1 MHNFS
6 CDEFDEY
13 IQKKRRSSMK
23 QKLMSSIGG
32 CLLLAFLL
40 LAFPI
45 RGQAADPIIVTDDDN
60 GVKVQY
66 ELSKRGDSADTYS
79 AVISFADE
87 DATPE
92 KLHIKSKVKD
102 ANGTSYEIRDIK
114 SVAYKDSLESVKIE
128 EGITSM
134 AEGVW
139 GKGYADSD
147 TVTISFPST
156 LEDVEDGFLN
166 WDKHSDSVIVPTW
179 LSKMKPENGVVY
191 AGKVAVYV
199 PSAAEETGA
208 AKETAIT
215 FKDGC
220 TKIAHKALFKNTDVE
235 KVNIPASVKAIGGAA
250 FSGCTELSQVNFAA
264 DAQIEDL
271 GWRAF
276 YDCTAL
282 TSIKIPDSVTR
293 IGTETF
299 SGCTNLATI
308 DISKKSK
315 LTQIEYGA
323 FGYYPYKIDLKS
335 LGEFSDINP
344 SGPLTSVMG
353 VKVEEIYLP
362 RESIKNYGGGSAAGL
377 FAGCTTLEKVTIGSS
392 GDSKAQLPYEM
403 FAGCTNLKTVNMD
416 KNVNT
421 IGTAAFAECTGL
433 KSIDLT
439 GVKEIMPYAFTK
451 AGLSEVTIPSS
462 VEKIGGIA
470 FGGCISLETMTL
482 ESRWSGEDSVYR
494 RMVNILGNFSYVKGE
509 YSYNMHTS
517 SEQVNNPI
525 RSNEE
530 FREKYPGQTAIKTL
544 IIKNDGEGTAL
555 DNSSAFAAHLVSL
568 ENVTLPEGMK
578 TIPSG
583 AFKQCFSL
591 KKVVLPSSIET
602 IGNNAFDSD
611 VNLDIDFTKL
621 TNLTS
626 IGSQAFS
633 IINANGGNSVGGS
646 YDKKYTDEITDNGG
660 IKNIILPESVK
671 TIGSGAFFGQ
681 RNVKKIVIP
690 ESVTSIQGQAFQMIP
705 ALEELEVYASLDKV
719 SGSSFNEVFWSNTR
733 NDSTITGKLKKVI
746 LGESYSATGKI
757 GSALFYGLDFDE
769 IDIQMNN
776 IQNLGSSMFMKNTRL
791 KSFTVPKTVK
801 VINQAAFYETT
812 ALKDITIPKNVQ
824 TIDVEAFRK
833 SGLEKIWILNKD
845 LVIKEPTTEDVT
857 EEESASKTKVYIYN
871 PKETVEDFIA
881 IPKNVTIYGYAGST
895 AEAYAQK
902 NGNKFVVINPEN
914 KVIFDS
920 VGGSKVEEQTI
931 ECGEFAK
938 KPADPA
944 KEGYTFKGWYTNKEC
959 TNAFDFDK
967 DSIKEE
973 TTLYAK
979 WEKNPSSKP
988 ETKPAIKK
996 NAKVTRGKYIY
1007 KVTSVTKK
1015 QNGNVQVCG
1024 FAKGKK
1030 AATIVIPSTITI
1042 NGKKF
1047 KVTSIAPKAFLKN
1060 KTVKKVVIGNNVK
1073 IVGTKAFYNAK
1084 KLYTITIGKNVTTIK
1099 SQAFGKLPKL
1109 KKVVVRSKKLKK
1121 LKKIKKKIFK
1131 PVKHKFTI
1139 K

>member
-1 MHNFS
+1 
-6 CDEFDEY
+6 
-13 IQKKRRSSMK
+13 MK

-45 RGQAADPIIVTDDDN
+45 RGQAADSITVTDDDN

-66 ELSKRGDSADTYS
+66 ELSKRGDSAGTYS
-79 AVISFADE
+79 AAISFVDE

-92 KLHIKSKVKD
+92 ELHIKSKVTD
-102 ANGTSYEIRDIK
+102 ENGTSYAIRDIK
-114 SVAYKDSLESVKIE
+114 SVAYKDSLKLVKIE

-134 AEGVW
+134 AGGAW
-139 GKGYADSD
+139 KTGYADSD

-166 WDKHSDSVIVPTW
+166 WDKHPDSVIVPKW
-179 LSKMKPENGVVY
+179 LSKMQSENGVVY

-199 PSAAEETGA
+199 PK
-208 AKETAIT
+208 AKNDASKVSEIT

-250 FSGCTELSQVNFAA
+250 FAGCTELSQVNFAA

-271 GWRAF
+271 DWRAF

-299 SGCTNLATI
+299 SGCTSLATI
-308 DISKKSK
+308 DISKESK
-315 LTQIEYGA
+315 LTKIEYGA

-335 LGEFSDINP
+335 LGNFYDINP
-344 SGPLTSVMG
+344 SGPSTSAQG
-353 VKVEEIYLP
+353 VKVKEIYLP
-362 RESIKNYGGGSAAGL
+362 KESIKNYGGGSAAGL

-392 GDSKAQLPYEM
+392 GDAKAELTKAELPYEM
-403 FAGCTNLKTVNMD
+403 FAGCTNLTTVNMD
-416 KNVNT
+416 KNVKT

-439 GVKEIMPYAFTK
+439 EVKEVMSYAFIK

-462 VEKIGGIA
+462 VEKIGAIT
-470 FGGCISLETMTL
+470 FGGCTSLETMTL
-482 ESRWSGEDSVYR
+482 ESRLSGEDLGFR
-494 RMVNILGNFSYVKGE
+494 KMVSILGNFSYVKGE

-544 IIKNDGEGTAL
+544 IIKNDGVGTAL
-555 DNSSAFAAHLVSL
+555 DNSSAFAAHIVSL
-568 ENVTLPEGMK
+568 ENVTLPEGME

-591 KKVVLPSSIET
+591 KKVVLPSSIKT

-626 IGSQAFS
+626 IGDYAFS
-633 IINANGGNSVGGS
+633 IINANGGNSAEGDS
-646 YDKKYTDEITDNGG
+646 YTKYKDEIKNGG

-671 TIGSGAFFGQ
+671 TIGSRAFFGQ

-690 ESVTSIQGQAFQMIP
+690 KSVTSIQGQAFQMIP

-733 NDSTITGKLKKVI
+733 NDSTGKLKKVI

-776 IQNLGSSMFMKNTRL
+776 IQNLGSSMFMKNKKL

-1073 IVGTKAFYNAK
+1073 VVGTKAFYNAK
-1084 KLYTITIGKNVTTIK
+1084 KLHTITIGKNVTTIK

>member
-1 MHNFS
+1 
-6 CDEFDEY
+6 
-13 IQKKRRSSMK
+13 
-23 QKLMSSIGG
+23 MS
-32 CLLLAFLL
+32 
-40 LAFPI
+40 
-45 RGQAADPIIVTDDDN
+45 
-60 GVKVQY
+60 
-66 ELSKRGDSADTYS
+66 
-79 AVISFADE
+79 
-87 DATPE
+87 
-92 KLHIKSKVKD
+92 
-102 ANGTSYEIRDIK
+102 
-114 SVAYKDSLESVKIE
+114 
-128 EGITSM
+128 
-134 AEGVW
+134 
-139 GKGYADSD
+139 
-147 TVTISFPST
+147 
-156 LEDVEDGFLN
+156 
-166 WDKHSDSVIVPTW
+166 
-179 LSKMKPENGVVY
+179 
-191 AGKVAVYV
+191 
-199 PSAAEETGA
+199 
-208 AKETAIT
+208 
-215 FKDGC
+215 
-220 TKIAHKALFKNTDVE
+220 
-235 KVNIPASVKAIGGAA
+235 
-250 FSGCTELSQVNFAA
+250 
-264 DAQIEDL
+264 
-271 GWRAF
+271 
-276 YDCTAL
+276 
-282 TSIKIPDSVTR
+282 
-293 IGTETF
+293 
-299 SGCTNLATI
+299 
-308 DISKKSK
+308 
-315 LTQIEYGA
+315 
-323 FGYYPYKIDLKS
+323 
-335 LGEFSDINP
+335 
-344 SGPLTSVMG
+344 
-353 VKVEEIYLP
+353 
-362 RESIKNYGGGSAAGL
+362 
-377 FAGCTTLEKVTIGSS
+377 
-392 GDSKAQLPYEM
+392 
-403 FAGCTNLKTVNMD
+403 
-416 KNVNT
+416 
-421 IGTAAFAECTGL
+421 
-433 KSIDLT
+433 
-439 GVKEIMPYAFTK
+439 YAFIK

-462 VEKIGGIA
+462 VEKIGAIT
-470 FGGCISLETMTL
+470 FGGCTSLETMTL
-482 ESRWSGEDSVYR
+482 ESRLSGEDLGFR
-494 RMVNILGNFSYVKGE
+494 KMVSILGNFSYVKGK

-517 SEQVNNPI
+517 DEQVNNPI

-530 FREKYPGQTAIKTL
+530 FRAKYPGQTAIKTL
-544 IIKNDGEGTAL
+544 IIKNDGVGTAL
-555 DNSSAFAAHLVSL
+555 DNSSAFAAHIVSL
-568 ENVTLPEGMK
+568 ENVTLPEGME

-591 KKVVLPSSIET
+591 KKVVLPSSIKT

-621 TNLTS
+621 TNLNS
-626 IGSQAFS
+626 IGDYAFS
-633 IINANGGNSVGGS
+633 IINANGGNSAEGDS
-646 YDKKYTDEITDNGG
+646 YTKYKDEIKDGG

-671 TIGSGAFFGQ
+671 TIGSRAFFGQ

-690 ESVTSIQGQAFQMIP
+690 KSVTSIQGQAFQMIP

-733 NDSTITGKLKKVI
+733 NDSTGKLKKVI

-776 IQNLGSSMFMKNTRL
+776 IQNLGSSMFMKNKKL

-824 TIDVEAFRK
+824 TMDVEAFRK

-857 EEESASKTKVYIYN
+857 EEESAAKTKVYIYN

-1073 IVGTKAFYNAK
+1073 VVGTKAF
-1084 KLYTITIGKNVTTIK
+1084 L
-1099 SQAFGKLPKL
+1099 
-1109 KKVVVRSKKLKK
+1109 
-1121 LKKIKKKIFK
+1121 
-1131 PVKHKFTI
+1131 
-1139 K
+1139 

>member
-1 MHNFS
+1 
-6 CDEFDEY
+6 
-13 IQKKRRSSMK
+13 MK

-45 RGQAADPIIVTDDDN
+45 RGQAADSITVTDDDN

-66 ELSKRGDSADTYS
+66 ELSQRRDSADTYS
-79 AVISFADE
+79 AAISFADE
-87 DATPE
+87 DAQPE
-92 KLHIKSKVKD
+92 ELHIKSKVTD
-102 ANGTSYEIRDIK
+102 ENGTSYAIRDIK

-166 WDKHSDSVIVPTW
+166 WDKKPDSVIVPKW
-179 LSKMKPENGVVY
+179 LSKMQSENGVVY

-199 PSAAEETGA
+199 PKAENDASKVSE
-208 AKETAIT
+208 IT

-220 TKIAHKALFKNTDVE
+220 TKIAHKALFKNTDVT

-250 FSGCTELSQVNFAA
+250 FAGCTELSQVNFAA

-271 GWRAF
+271 DWRAF

-299 SGCTNLATI
+299 SGCTSLGTI

-335 LGEFSDINP
+335 LGDFSDINP
-344 SGPLTSVMG
+344 SGTLKDGLG

-392 GDSKAQLPYEM
+392 GDAKAELPYEM

-530 FREKYPGQTAIKTL
+530 FRENYPGQTAIKTL

-776 IQNLGSSMFMKNTRL
+776 IQNLGSSMFMKNKKL

-1030 AATIVIPSTITI
+1030 AATITI

-1073 IVGTKAFYNAK
+1073 VVGTKAFYNAK

>member
-1 MHNFS
+1 
-6 CDEFDEY
+6 
-13 IQKKRRSSMK
+13 MK

-45 RGQAADPIIVTDDDN
+45 RGQAADSITVTDDDN

-66 ELSKRGDSADTYS
+66 ELSQRRDSADTYS
-79 AVISFADE
+79 AAISFADE

-92 KLHIKSKVKD
+92 ELHIKSKVTD
-102 ANGTSYEIRDIK
+102 ANGTSYAIRDIK
-114 SVAYKDSLESVKIE
+114 RVAYKDSLKLVKIE

-134 AEGVW
+134 AGGAW
-139 GKGYADSD
+139 KTGYADSD

-166 WDKHSDSVIVPTW
+166 WDKHPDSVIVPKW

-250 FSGCTELSQVNFAA
+250 FSGCTNLSQVNFAA
-264 DAQIEDL
+264 NAQIEDL

-335 LGEFSDINP
+335 LGDFSDINP
-344 SGPLTSVMG
+344 SGTLKDGLG
-353 VKVEEIYLP
+353 VKVKEIYLP
-362 RESIKNYGGGSAAGL
+362 KESIKNYKGGSAAGL

-392 GDSKAQLPYEM
+392 GDAKAELPYEM
-403 FAGCTNLKTVNMD
+403 FAGCTNLTTVNMD
-416 KNVNT
+416 KNVKT

-439 GVKEIMPYAFTK
+439 EVKEVMSYAFTK

-462 VEKIGGIA
+462 VEKIGAIA
-470 FGGCISLETMTL
+470 FGGCTSLETMTL
-482 ESRWSGEDSVYR
+482 ESRWSGEDSESR
-494 RMVNILGNFSYVKGE
+494 RMVNILGNFSYVKGK

-530 FREKYPGQTAIKTL
+530 FRKKYPGQTAIKTL

-591 KKVVLPSSIET
+591 KKVVFPSSIET

-626 IGSQAFS
+626 IGSQAFF
-633 IINANGGNSVGGS
+633 IINANGGNSAGGDD
-646 YDKKYTDEITDNGG
+646 YKRYYTDKIDNGG

-776 IQNLGSSMFMKNTRL
+776 IQNLGSSMFMKNKKL

-812 ALKDITIPKNVQ
+812 ALKDITIPKNVE
-824 TIDVEAFRK
+824 TMDVEAFRK

-857 EEESASKTKVYIYN
+857 EEESAVKTKVYIN
-871 PKETVEDFIA
+871 NTKELVEDFIA

-895 AEAYAQK
+895 AEAYAKK
-902 NGNKFVVINPEN
+902 NGNKFIAINPEN

-979 WEKNPSSKP
+979 WEKNSSTKP
-988 ETKPAIKK
+988 VTPAKPVTKPAIKK

-1007 KVTSVTKK
+1007 KVTSVTKN
-1015 QNGNVQVCG
+1015 QTGTVQISG

-1030 AATIVIPSTITI
+1030 AATIAIPSTITI

-1073 IVGTKAFYNAK
+1073 VVGTKAFYNAK

>member
-1 MHNFS
+1 
-6 CDEFDEY
+6 
-13 IQKKRRSSMK
+13 MK

-40 LAFPI
+40 LVFPI
-45 RGQAADPIIVTDDDN
+45 RGQAADSITVTDDDN

-66 ELSKRGDSADTYS
+66 ELSKRGDSAGTYS
-79 AVISFADE
+79 AAISFVDE

-92 KLHIKSKVKD
+92 ELHIKSKVTD
-102 ANGTSYEIRDIK
+102 ANGTYEIKNIE
-114 SVAYKDSLESVKIE
+114 SVAYKNSLKSVKIE

-166 WDKHSDSVIVPTW
+166 WDKHPDSVIVPTW

-199 PSAAEETGA
+199 PEAEKVSE
-208 AKETAIT
+208 IT

-220 TKIAHKALFKNTDVE
+220 TKIAHKALFKNTDVK

-250 FSGCTELSQVNFAA
+250 FAGCTNLSQVNFAA

-271 GWRAF
+271 DWRAF

-299 SGCTNLATI
+299 SGCTSLATI
-308 DISKKSK
+308 DISKESK
-315 LTQIEYGA
+315 LTKIEYGA

-335 LGEFSDINP
+335 LGNFYDINP
-344 SGPLTSVMG
+344 SGPSTSAQG
-353 VKVEEIYLP
+353 VKVKEIYLP
-362 RESIKNYGGGSAAGL
+362 KESIKNYGGGSAAGL

-392 GDSKAQLPYEM
+392 GDAKAELTKAELPYEM
-403 FAGCTNLKTVNMD
+403 FAGCTNLTTVNMD
-416 KNVNT
+416 KNVKT

-439 GVKEIMPYAFTK
+439 EVKEVMSYAFIK

-462 VEKIGGIA
+462 VEKIGAIT
-470 FGGCISLETMTL
+470 FGGCTSLETMTL
-482 ESRWSGEDSVYR
+482 ESRLSGEDLGFR
-494 RMVNILGNFSYVKGE
+494 KMVSILGNFSYVKGE
-509 YSYNMHTS
+509 YFYNMHTS

-544 IIKNDGEGTAL
+544 IIKNDGVGTAL
-555 DNSSAFAAHLVSL
+555 DNSSAFAAHIVSL
-568 ENVTLPEGMK
+568 ENVTLPEGME

-591 KKVVLPSSIET
+591 KKVVLPSSIKT

-626 IGSQAFS
+626 IGDYAFS
-633 IINANGGNSVGGS
+633 IINANGGNSAEGDS
-646 YDKKYTDEITDNGG
+646 YTKYKDEIKNGG

-671 TIGSGAFFGQ
+671 TIGSRAFFGQ

-690 ESVTSIQGQAFQMIP
+690 KSVTSIQGQAFQMIP

-733 NDSTITGKLKKVI
+733 NDSTGKLKKVI

-776 IQNLGSSMFMKNTRL
+776 IQNLGSSMFMKNKKL

-824 TIDVEAFRK
+824 TMDVEAFRK

-857 EEESASKTKVYIYN
+857 EEESAAKTKVYIYD
-871 PKETVEDFIA
+871 PKETVKDFIA
-881 IPKNVTIYGYAGST
+881 IPKDVTIYGYAGST
-895 AEAYAQK
+895 AEAYAKQ
-902 NGNKFVVINPEN
+902 NGNKFVAINPEN

-938 KPADPA
+938 KPTDPA

-996 NAKVTRGKYIY
+996 NAKVTSGKYIY

-1030 AATIVIPSTITI
+1030 AATVTIPSAIMI

-1047 KVTSIAPKAFLKN
+1047 KVTSIASKAFLKN

-1073 IVGTKAFYNAK
+1073 VVGTKAFYNAK
-1084 KLYTITIGKNVTTIK
+1084 KLHTITIGKNVTTIK

>member
-1 MHNFS
+1 
-6 CDEFDEY
+6 
-13 IQKKRRSSMK
+13 MK

-45 RGQAADPIIVTDDDN
+45 RGQAADSITVTDNDN
-60 GVKVQY
+60 GVEVQY
-66 ELSKRGDSADTYS
+66 ELSKRRDSADTYS
-79 AVISFADE
+79 AAISFADE
-87 DATPE
+87 DAQPKE
-92 KLHIKSKVKD
+92 LHIKSKVTD
-102 ANGTSYEIRDIK
+102 ENGTSYAIK
-114 SVAYKDSLESVKIE
+114 NIESVAYKNSLKSVEIE

-134 AEGVW
+134 AGGAWEN
-139 GKGYADSD
+139 GYANSD

-156 LEDVEDGFLN
+156 LEDVEDSFLN
-166 WDKHSDSVIVPTW
+166 WKDYPDSVSVPKW
-179 LSKMKPENGVVY
+179 LSKMQPENGVVY

-199 PSAAEETGA
+199 PSVAEETGA

-220 TKIAHKALFKNTDVE
+220 TKIAHKALFKNTDVT

-250 FSGCTELSQVNFAA
+250 FSGCTNLLQVNFAA
-264 DAQIEDL
+264 NAQIEDL
-271 GWRAF
+271 DWRAF

-282 TSIKIPDSVTR
+282 TSIKIPNSVTR

-299 SGCTNLATI
+299 SGCTSLATI
-308 DISKKSK
+308 DISKESK
-315 LTQIEYGA
+315 LTKIEYGA

-392 GDSKAQLPYEM
+392 GDAKAELPYEM

-568 ENVTLPEGMK
+568 ENVTLPEGME

-591 KKVVLPSSIET
+591 KKVVLPSSIKT

-626 IGSQAFS
+626 IGDYAFS
-633 IINANGGNSVGGS
+633 IINANGGNSAEGDS
-646 YDKKYTDEITDNGG
+646 YTKYKDEIKDGG

-671 TIGSGAFFGQ
+671 TIGSRAFFGQ

-690 ESVTSIQGQAFQMIP
+690 KSVTSIQGQAFQMIP

-733 NDSTITGKLKKVI
+733 NDSTGKLKKVI

-791 KSFTVPKTVK
+791 KSFTVLKTVK

-824 TIDVEAFRK
+824 TMDVEAFRK

-857 EEESASKTKVYIYN
+857 EEESAAKTKVYIYD
-871 PKETVEDFIA
+871 PKETVKDFIA
-881 IPKNVTIYGYAGST
+881 IPKDVIIYGYAGST
-895 AEAYAQK
+895 AEAYAKQ
-902 NGNKFVVINPEN
+902 NGNKFIAINPEN

-979 WEKNPSSKP
+979 WEKNSSSKP
-988 ETKPAIKK
+988 ETPAKPVTKPAIKK

-1007 KVTSVTKK
+1007 KVTSVTKN
-1015 QNGNVQVCG
+1015 QTGTVQISG

-1030 AATIVIPSTITI
+1030 AATIAIPSTITI

-1073 IVGTKAFYNAK
+1073 VVGTKAFYNAK
-1084 KLYTITIGKNVTTIK
+1084 KLHTITIGKNVTTIK

>member
-1 MHNFS
+1 
-6 CDEFDEY
+6 
-13 IQKKRRSSMK
+13 MK

-45 RGQAADPIIVTDDDN
+45 RGQAADSITVTDDDN

-66 ELSKRGDSADTYS
+66 ELSQRRDSVDTYS
-79 AVISFADE
+79 AAISFADE

-92 KLHIKSKVKD
+92 ELHIKSKVTD
-102 ANGTSYEIRDIK
+102 ENGTSYAIRDIK

-166 WDKHSDSVIVPTW
+166 WDKKPDSVIVPKW

-199 PSAAEETGA
+199 PKAENDASKVSE
-208 AKETAIT
+208 IT

-220 TKIAHKALFKNTDVE
+220 IKIAHKALFKNTDVT

-250 FSGCTELSQVNFAA
+250 FAGCTELSQVNFAA

-271 GWRAF
+271 GWRVF

-344 SGPLTSVMG
+344 SGPLKDGLG
-353 VKVEEIYLP
+353 VKVKEIYLP
-362 RESIKNYGGGSAAGL
+362 KESIKNYKGGSAAGL

-392 GDSKAQLPYEM
+392 GDAKAELPYEM
-403 FAGCTNLKTVNMD
+403 FAGCTNLTTVNMD
-416 KNVNT
+416 KNVKT

-439 GVKEIMPYAFTK
+439 EVKEVMSYAFTK

-462 VEKIGGIA
+462 VEKIGAIA

-633 IINANGGNSVGGS
+633 IINANGGNSAGGS

-776 IQNLGSSMFMKNTRL
+776 IQNLGSSMFMKNKKL

-1084 KLYTITIGKNVTTIK
+1084 KLHTITIGKNVTTIK

>member
-1 MHNFS
+1 
-6 CDEFDEY
+6 
-13 IQKKRRSSMK
+13 MK

-45 RGQAADPIIVTDDDN
+45 RGQAADSITVTDDDN

-66 ELSKRGDSADTYS
+66 ELSKRGDSAGTYS
-79 AVISFADE
+79 AAISFVDE

-92 KLHIKSKVKD
+92 ELHIKSKVTD
-102 ANGTSYEIRDIK
+102 ENGTSYAIRDIK
-114 SVAYKDSLESVKIE
+114 SVAYKDSLKLVKIE

-134 AEGVW
+134 AGGAW
-139 GKGYADSD
+139 KTGYADSD

-166 WDKHSDSVIVPTW
+166 WDKHPDSVIVPKW

-344 SGPLTSVMG
+344 SGSLTSVMG

-392 GDSKAQLPYEM
+392 GDAKAELPKAELPYEM

-1073 IVGTKAFYNAK
+1073 VVGTKAFYNAK
-1084 KLYTITIGKNVTTIK
+1084 KLHTITIGKNVTTIK

>member
-45 RGQAADPIIVTDDDN
+45 RGQAADSITVTDDDN

-66 ELSKRGDSADTYS
+66 ELSQRRDSVDTYS
-79 AVISFADE
+79 AAISFADE

-92 KLHIKSKVKD
+92 ELHIKSKVTD
-102 ANGTSYEIRDIK
+102 ENGTSYAIRDIK

-166 WDKHSDSVIVPTW
+166 WDKKPDSVIVPKW

-199 PSAAEETGA
+199 PKAENDASKVSE
-208 AKETAIT
+208 IT

-220 TKIAHKALFKNTDVE
+220 IKIAHKALFKNTDVT

-250 FSGCTELSQVNFAA
+250 FAGCTELSQVNFAA

-271 GWRAF
+271 GWRVF

-344 SGPLTSVMG
+344 SGPLKDGLG
-353 VKVEEIYLP
+353 VKVKEIYLP
-362 RESIKNYGGGSAAGL
+362 KESIKNYKGGSAAGL

-392 GDSKAQLPYEM
+392 GDAKAELPYEM
-403 FAGCTNLKTVNMD
+403 FAGCTNLTTVNMD
-416 KNVNT
+416 KNVKT

-439 GVKEIMPYAFTK
+439 EVKEVMSYAFTK

-462 VEKIGGIA
+462 VEKIGAIA

-776 IQNLGSSMFMKNTRL
+776 IQNLGSSMFMKNKKL
-791 KSFTVPKTVK
+791 KSFTVPKTAK

-996 NAKVTRGKYIY
+996 NAKVTSGKYIY
-1007 KVTSVTKK
+1007 KVTSVTKN
-1015 QNGNVQVCG
+1015 QTGTIQICG

-1073 IVGTKAFYNAK
+1073 VVGTRAFYNAK

>member
-1 MHNFS
+1 
-6 CDEFDEY
+6 
-13 IQKKRRSSMK
+13 MK

-45 RGQAADPIIVTDDDN
+45 RGQAADSITVTDDDN

-66 ELSKRGDSADTYS
+66 ELSKRGDSAGTYS
-79 AVISFADE
+79 AAISFVDE
-87 DATPE
+87 DATPKE
-92 KLHIKSKVKD
+92 LHIKSIVTD
-102 ANGTSYEIRDIK
+102 ANGNSYEIRDIK
-114 SVAYKDSLESVKIE
+114 SVAYKDSLKSVEIE
-128 EGITSM
+128 EGIISM
-134 AEGVW
+134 AGGAWEN
-139 GKGYADSD
+139 GYADSD

-156 LEDVEDGFLN
+156 LEDVEDSFLKWEN
-166 WDKHSDSVIVPTW
+166 EQQKNSVIVPKW
-179 LSKMKPENGVVY
+179 LSKMNPEKGVVY

-199 PSAAEETGA
+199 PKAENDASKVAE
-208 AKETAIT
+208 IT

-250 FSGCTELSQVNFAA
+250 FAGCTHLSQVNFAA
-264 DAQIEDL
+264 DTQIEDL
-271 GWRAF
+271 DWRAF

-299 SGCTNLATI
+299 SGCTSLATI
-308 DISKKSK
+308 DISKESK
-315 LTQIEYGA
+315 LTRIEYGA

-335 LGEFSDINP
+335 LGDFSDINP
-344 SGPLTSVMG
+344 SGTLKDGLG
-353 VKVEEIYLP
+353 VKVKEIYLP
-362 RESIKNYGGGSAAGL
+362 KESIKNYKGGSAAGL

-824 TIDVEAFRK
+824 TMDIEVFRK
-833 SGLEKIWILNKD
+833 SALEKIWILNKD

-857 EEESASKTKVYIYN
+857 DEELAAKTKVYIYD
-871 PKETVEDFIA
+871 PKETVKDFIA

-895 AEAYAQK
+895 AEVYAKQ

-979 WEKNPSSKP
+979 WEKNSS
-988 ETKPAIKK
+988 TKPVTPTEPTTATDQTKSAAGETIQK
-996 NAKVTRGKYIY
+996 NTKVTKGKYIY

>member
-1 MHNFS
+1 
-6 CDEFDEY
+6 
-13 IQKKRRSSMK
+13 MK

-66 ELSKRGDSADTYS
+66 ELSQRRDSADTYS

-166 WDKHSDSVIVPTW
+166 WDKHPDSVIVPTW

-199 PSAAEETGA
+199 PEAEKVSE
-208 AKETAIT
+208 IT

-220 TKIAHKALFKNTDVE
+220 TKIAHKALFKNTDVK

-250 FSGCTELSQVNFAA
+250 FAGCTNLSQVNFAA

-271 GWRAF
+271 DWRAF

-344 SGPLTSVMG
+344 SGHLTSVMG

-392 GDSKAQLPYEM
+392 GDSKAELPYEM

-660 IKNIILPESVK
+660 IKNIILSESVK

-996 NAKVTRGKYIY
+996 NAKVTSGKYIY
-1007 KVTSVTKK
+1007 KVISVTKN
-1015 QNGNVQVCG
+1015 QTGTVQIFG

-1030 AATIVIPSTITI
+1030 AATVTIPSAIMI

-1047 KVTSIAPKAFLKN
+1047 KVTSVASKAFLKN

-1073 IVGTKAFYNAK
+1073 VVGTKAFYNAK
-1084 KLYTITIGKNVTTIK
+1084 KLHTITIGKNVTTIK

>member
-1 MHNFS
+1 
-6 CDEFDEY
+6 
-13 IQKKRRSSMK
+13 
-23 QKLMSSIGG
+23 MSSIGG

-40 LAFPI
+40 LVFPI
-45 RGQAADPIIVTDDDN
+45 RGQAADSITVTDDDN

-66 ELSKRGDSADTYS
+66 ELSKRGDSAGTYS
-79 AVISFADE
+79 AAISFVDE

-92 KLHIKSKVKD
+92 ELHIKSKVTD
-102 ANGTSYEIRDIK
+102 ANGNSYEIRDIK
-114 SVAYKDSLESVKIE
+114 SVAYKDSLQSVKIE

-134 AEGVW
+134 AGGAWEN
-139 GKGYADSD
+139 GYANSD
-147 TVTISFPST
+147 IVTISFPST

-166 WDKHSDSVIVPTW
+166 WKDYPNSVSVPKW
-179 LSKMKPENGVVY
+179 LSKMQPENGVVY

-199 PSAAEETGA
+199 PSVAEETGA

-220 TKIAHKALFKNTDVE
+220 TKIAHKALLSNTDVE

-250 FSGCTELSQVNFAA
+250 FAGCTNLSQVNFAA
-264 DAQIEDL
+264 NAQIEDL
-271 GWRAF
+271 DWRAF

-299 SGCTNLATI
+299 SGCTSLATI
-308 DISKKSK
+308 DISKESK
-315 LTQIEYGA
+315 LTKIEYGA

-335 LGEFSDINP
+335 LGNFYDINP
-344 SGPLTSVMG
+344 SGPSTSAQG
-353 VKVEEIYLP
+353 VKVKEIYLP
-362 RESIKNYGGGSAAGL
+362 KESIKNYGGGSAAGL

-392 GDSKAQLPYEM
+392 GDSKAELTKAELPYEM
-403 FAGCTNLKTVNMD
+403 FAGCTNLTTVNMD
-416 KNVNT
+416 KNVKT

-439 GVKEIMPYAFTK
+439 EVKEVMSYAFIK

-462 VEKIGGIA
+462 VEKIGAIT
-470 FGGCISLETMTL
+470 FGGCTSLETMTL
-482 ESRWSGEDSVYR
+482 ESRLSGEDLGFR
-494 RMVNILGNFSYVKGE
+494 KMVSILGNFSYVKGK

-517 SEQVNNPI
+517 DEQVNNPI

-530 FREKYPGQTAIKTL
+530 FRAKYPGQTAIKTL
-544 IIKNDGEGTAL
+544 IIKNDGVGTAL
-555 DNSSAFAAHLVSL
+555 DNSSAFAAHIVSL
-568 ENVTLPEGMK
+568 ENVTLPEGME

-591 KKVVLPSSIET
+591 KKVVLPSSIKT

-621 TNLTS
+621 TNLNS
-626 IGSQAFS
+626 IGDYAFS
-633 IINANGGNSVGGS
+633 IINANGGNSAEGDS
-646 YDKKYTDEITDNGG
+646 YTKYKDEIKDGG

-671 TIGSGAFFGQ
+671 TIGSRAFFGQ

-690 ESVTSIQGQAFQMIP
+690 KSVTSIQGQAFQMIP

-733 NDSTITGKLKKVI
+733 NDSTGKLKKVI

-776 IQNLGSSMFMKNTRL
+776 IQNLGSSMFMKNKKL

-824 TIDVEAFRK
+824 TMDVEAFRK

-857 EEESASKTKVYIYN
+857 EEESAAKTKVYIYD
-871 PKETVEDFIA
+871 PKETVKDFIA
-881 IPKNVTIYGYAGST
+881 IPKDVTIYGYAGST
-895 AEAYAQK
+895 AEAYAKQ
-902 NGNKFVVINPEN
+902 NGNKFVAINPEN

-988 ETKPAIKK
+988 EKPAKPETKPAIKK

-1007 KVTSVTKK
+1007 KVTSVTKN
-1015 QNGNVQVCG
+1015 QTGTVQISG

-1030 AATIVIPSTITI
+1030 AATIAIPSTITI

-1073 IVGTKAFYNAK
+1073 VVGTKAFYNAK
-1084 KLYTITIGKNVTTIK
+1084 KLHTITIGKNVTTIK

>member
-1 MHNFS
+1 
-6 CDEFDEY
+6 
-13 IQKKRRSSMK
+13 MK

-40 LAFPI
+40 LVFPI
-45 RGQAADPIIVTDDDN
+45 RGQAADSITVTDDDN

-66 ELSKRGDSADTYS
+66 ELSKRGDSAGTYS
-79 AVISFADE
+79 AAISFVDE

-92 KLHIKSKVKD
+92 ELHIKSKVTD
-102 ANGTSYEIRDIK
+102 ANGTYEIKNIE
-114 SVAYKDSLESVKIE
+114 SVAYKNSLKLVKIE

-166 WDKHSDSVIVPTW
+166 WDKHPDSVIVPTW

-199 PSAAEETGA
+199 PEAEKVSE
-208 AKETAIT
+208 IT

-220 TKIAHKALFKNTDVE
+220 TKIAHKALFKNTDVK

-250 FSGCTELSQVNFAA
+250 FAGCTNLSQVNFAA

-271 GWRAF
+271 DWRAF

-299 SGCTNLATI
+299 SGCTSLATI
-308 DISKKSK
+308 DISKESK
-315 LTQIEYGA
+315 LTKIEYGA

-335 LGEFSDINP
+335 LGNFYDINP
-344 SGPLTSVMG
+344 SGPSTSAQG
-353 VKVEEIYLP
+353 VKVKEIYLP
-362 RESIKNYGGGSAAGL
+362 KESIKNYGGGSAAGL

-392 GDSKAQLPYEM
+392 GDAKAELTKAELPYEM
-403 FAGCTNLKTVNMD
+403 FAGCTNLTTVNMD
-416 KNVNT
+416 KNVKT

-439 GVKEIMPYAFTK
+439 EVKEVMSYAFIK

-462 VEKIGGIA
+462 VEKIGAIT
-470 FGGCISLETMTL
+470 FGGCTSLETMTL
-482 ESRWSGEDSVYR
+482 ESRLSGEDSVYR

-857 EEESASKTKVYIYN
+857 EEESAAKTKVYIYD
-871 PKETVEDFIA
+871 PKETVKDFIA
-881 IPKNVTIYGYAGST
+881 IPKDVTIYGYAGST
-895 AEAYAQK
+895 AEAYAKQ
-902 NGNKFVVINPEN
+902 NGNKFVAINPEN

-996 NAKVTRGKYIY
+996 NAKVTSGKYIY
-1007 KVTSVTKK
+1007 KVISVTKN
-1015 QNGNVQVCG
+1015 QTGTVQIFG

-1030 AATIVIPSTITI
+1030 AATVTIPSAIMI

-1047 KVTSIAPKAFLKN
+1047 KVTSVASKAFLKN

-1073 IVGTKAFYNAK
+1073 VVGTKAFYNAK
-1084 KLYTITIGKNVTTIK
+1084 KLHTITIGKNVTTIK

>member
-1 MHNFS
+1 
-6 CDEFDEY
+6 
-13 IQKKRRSSMK
+13 MK

-45 RGQAADPIIVTDDDN
+45 RGQAADSITVTDDDN

-66 ELSKRGDSADTYS
+66 ELSKRGDSAGTYS
-79 AVISFADE
+79 AAISFVDE

-92 KLHIKSKVKD
+92 ELYIKSKVKD

-114 SVAYKDSLESVKIE
+114 SVAYKNSLQSVKIE

-134 AEGVW
+134 DGGAWE
-139 GKGYADSD
+139 KGYANSD
-147 TVTISFPST
+147 TVKISFPST
-156 LEDVEDGFLN
+156 LEDVEDSFLN
-166 WDKHSDSVIVPTW
+166 WDKHPDSVIVPKW
-179 LSKMKPENGVVY
+179 LSKMQSENGVVY

-199 PSAAEETGA
+199 PKAENDASKVSE
-208 AKETAIT
+208 IT

-220 TKIAHKALFKNTDVE
+220 TKIAHKALFKNTDVT

-250 FSGCTELSQVNFAA
+250 FAGCTELSQVNFAA
-264 DAQIEDL
+264 NAQIEDL
-271 GWRAF
+271 DWRAF

-299 SGCTNLATI
+299 SGCTSLATI
-308 DISKKSK
+308 DISKESK
-315 LTQIEYGA
+315 LTRIEYGA

-335 LGEFSDINP
+335 LGDFSDINP
-344 SGPLTSVMG
+344 SGTLKDGLG
-353 VKVEEIYLP
+353 VKVKEIYLP
-362 RESIKNYGGGSAAGL
+362 KESIKNYKGGLAAGL

-392 GDSKAQLPYEM
+392 GDAKAELPYEM
-403 FAGCTNLKTVNMD
+403 FAGCTNLTTVNMD
-416 KNVNT
+416 KNVKT

-439 GVKEIMPYAFTK
+439 EVKEVMSYAFTK

-462 VEKIGGIA
+462 VEKIGAIA
-470 FGGCISLETMTL
+470 FGGCTSLETMTL
-482 ESRWSGEDSVYR
+482 ESRWSGEDSESR
-494 RMVNILGNFSYVKGE
+494 RMVNILGNFSYVKGK

-996 NAKVTRGKYIY
+996 NAKVTSGKYIY
-1007 KVTSVTKK
+1007 KVTSVTKN
-1015 QNGNVQVCG
+1015 QTGTIQICG

-1073 IVGTKAFYNAK
+1073 VVGTKAFYNAK

>member
-1 MHNFS
+1 
-6 CDEFDEY
+6 
-13 IQKKRRSSMK
+13 
-23 QKLMSSIGG
+23 
-32 CLLLAFLL
+32 
-40 LAFPI
+40 
-45 RGQAADPIIVTDDDN
+45 
-60 GVKVQY
+60 
-66 ELSKRGDSADTYS
+66 
-79 AVISFADE
+79 
-87 DATPE
+87 
-92 KLHIKSKVKD
+92 
-102 ANGTSYEIRDIK
+102 
-114 SVAYKDSLESVKIE
+114 
-128 EGITSM
+128 
-134 AEGVW
+134 
-139 GKGYADSD
+139 
-147 TVTISFPST
+147 
-156 LEDVEDGFLN
+156 
-166 WDKHSDSVIVPTW
+166 
-179 LSKMKPENGVVY
+179 
-191 AGKVAVYV
+191 
-199 PSAAEETGA
+199 
-208 AKETAIT
+208 
-215 FKDGC
+215 
-220 TKIAHKALFKNTDVE
+220 
-235 KVNIPASVKAIGGAA
+235 
-250 FSGCTELSQVNFAA
+250 
-264 DAQIEDL
+264 
-271 GWRAF
+271 
-276 YDCTAL
+276 
-282 TSIKIPDSVTR
+282 
-293 IGTETF
+293 
-299 SGCTNLATI
+299 
-308 DISKKSK
+308 
-315 LTQIEYGA
+315 
-323 FGYYPYKIDLKS
+323 
-335 LGEFSDINP
+335 
-344 SGPLTSVMG
+344 
-353 VKVEEIYLP
+353 
-362 RESIKNYGGGSAAGL
+362 
-377 FAGCTTLEKVTIGSS
+377 
-392 GDSKAQLPYEM
+392 M
-403 FAGCTNLKTVNMD
+403 FAGCTNLTTVNMD
-416 KNVNT
+416 KNVKT

-439 GVKEIMPYAFTK
+439 EVKEVMSYAFIK

-462 VEKIGGIA
+462 VEKIGAIT
-470 FGGCISLETMTL
+470 FGGCTSLETMTL
-482 ESRWSGEDSVYR
+482 ESRLSGEDLGFR
-494 RMVNILGNFSYVKGE
+494 KMVSILGNFSYVKGK

-517 SEQVNNPI
+517 DEQVNNPI

-530 FREKYPGQTAIKTL
+530 FRAKYPGQTAIKTL
-544 IIKNDGEGTAL
+544 IIKNDGVGTAL
-555 DNSSAFAAHLVSL
+555 DNSSAFAAHIVSL
-568 ENVTLPEGMK
+568 ENVTLPEGME

-591 KKVVLPSSIET
+591 KKVVLPSSIKT

-621 TNLTS
+621 TNLNS
-626 IGSQAFS
+626 IGDYAFS
-633 IINANGGNSVGGS
+633 IINANGGNSAEGDS
-646 YDKKYTDEITDNGG
+646 YTKYKDEIKDGG

-671 TIGSGAFFGQ
+671 TIGSRAFFGQ

-690 ESVTSIQGQAFQMIP
+690 KSVTSIQGQAFQMIP

-733 NDSTITGKLKKVI
+733 NDSTGKLKKVI

-776 IQNLGSSMFMKNTRL
+776 IQNLGSSMFMKNKKL

-824 TIDVEAFRK
+824 TMDVEAFRK

-857 EEESASKTKVYIYN
+857 EEESAAKTKVYIYN

-1073 IVGTKAFYNAK
+1073 VVGTKAFYNAK

>member
-1 MHNFS
+1 
-6 CDEFDEY
+6 
-13 IQKKRRSSMK
+13 MK

-45 RGQAADPIIVTDDDN
+45 RGQAADSITVTDDDN

-66 ELSKRGDSADTYS
+66 ELSKRGDSAGTYS
-79 AVISFADE
+79 AAISFVDE
-87 DATPE
+87 TAQPAE
-92 KLHIKSKVKD
+92 LHIKSKVTD
-102 ANGTSYEIRDIK
+102 ENGTYEIKNIE
-114 SVAYKDSLESVKIE
+114 SVAYKDSLQSVEIG

-134 AEGVW
+134 DGGAWEN
-139 GKGYADSD
+139 GYADSD
-147 TVTISFPST
+147 TVTISFPSA
-156 LEDVEDGFLN
+156 LEDVEDSFLKWEN
-166 WDKHSDSVIVPTW
+166 EQQKNSVIVPKW
-179 LSKMKPENGVVY
+179 LSKMEPENGVVY

-199 PSAAEETGA
+199 PK
-208 AKETAIT
+208 AKNDASKVSEIT

-250 FSGCTELSQVNFAA
+250 FAGCTHLSQVNFAA
-264 DAQIEDL
+264 DAQIKDL
-271 GWRAF
+271 DWRAF

-299 SGCTNLATI
+299 SGCTSLATI
-308 DISKKSK
+308 DISKESQ
-315 LTQIEYGA
+315 LTKIEYGA
-323 FGYYPYKIDLKS
+323 FGYYPCKKL
-335 LGEFSDINP
+335 DINSIWENKYVNDP
-344 SGPLTSVMG
+344 QRSQYLIPLSTNGIRDKAG
-353 VKVEEIYLP
+353 VPVKKIYIPAAVAATGLFAQSETLEEVTFGNA
-362 RESIKNYGGGSAAGL
+362 ESIK
-377 FAGCTTLEKVTIGSS
+377 KVE
-392 GDSKAQLPYEM
+392 LPFEM
-403 FAGCTNLKTVNMD
+403 FAQCTNLKTVNFD
-416 KNVNT
+416 GNVNK
-421 IGTAAFAECTGL
+421 IGVAAFTGCKSLQSVNLDGVESLDTYAFAKTGL
-433 KSIDLT
+433 K
-439 GVKEIMPYAFTK
+439 
-451 AGLSEVTIPSS
+451 EVTIPQS
-462 VEKIGGIA
+462 VSNVGASA
-470 FGGCISLETMTL
+470 FGSCAALETMTI
-482 ESRWSGEDSVYR
+482 ESSLSKQYQDVSKLFD
-494 RMVNILGNFSYVKGE
+494 ILGNIDYAQ
-509 YSYNMHTS
+509 NNNLHTTNV
-517 SEQVNNPI
+517 QQNTPV
-525 RSNEE
+525 RSNKE
-530 FREKYPGQTAIKTL
+530 FKDLYPNQTALRVLNIKMDSDG
-544 IIKNDGEGTAL
+544 KNVLEGREG
-555 DNSSAFAAHLVSL
+555 FAAHLPSL
-568 ENVTLPEGMK
+568 EEVTLPEGIK
-578 TIPSG
+578 EIPSST
-583 AFKQCFSL
+583 FLQCFSL
-591 KKVVLPSSIET
+591 KNVAIPESVQT
-602 IGNNAFDSD
+602 IGYQAFSFD
-611 VNLDIDFTKL
+611 VSLDIDFTKL

-633 IINANGGNSVGGS
+633 IINANGGNSAGGDD
-646 YDKKYTDEITDNGG
+646 YKRYYTDKIDNGG

-757 GSALFYGLDFDE
+757 GSALFCGLDFDE

-776 IQNLGSSMFMKNTRL
+776 IQNLGSSMFMKNKKL

-824 TIDVEAFRK
+824 TMDVEAFRK

-857 EEESASKTKVYIYN
+857 EEESAAKTKVYIYD
-871 PKETVEDFIA
+871 PKETVKDFIA
-881 IPKNVTIYGYAGST
+881 IPKNVIIYGYAGST
-895 AEAYAQK
+895 AEVYAKK

-979 WEKNPSSKP
+979 WEKNSSTKP
-988 ETKPAIKK
+988 VTPTEPTTATDQTKPAAGETIQK
-996 NAKVTRGKYIY
+996 NTKVTRGKYIY

-1030 AATIVIPSTITI
+1030 AATIAIPSTITI

-1073 IVGTKAFYNAK
+1073 VVGTKAFYNEK
-1084 KLYTITIGKNVTTIK
+1084 KLHTITIGKNVTTIK

>member
-1 MHNFS
+1 M
-6 CDEFDEY
+6 
-13 IQKKRRSSMK
+13 
-23 QKLMSSIGG
+23 
-32 CLLLAFLL
+32 
-40 LAFPI
+40 
-45 RGQAADPIIVTDDDN
+45 
-60 GVKVQY
+60 KVQY
-66 ELSKRGDSADTYS
+66 ELSQRRDSADTYS
-79 AVISFADE
+79 AAISFADE
-87 DATPE
+87 DAQPKE
-92 KLHIKSKVKD
+92 LHIKSTVTD
-102 ANGTSYEIRDIK
+102 ETGTSYAIK
-114 SVAYKDSLESVKIE
+114 NIESVAYKDSLESVEIA

-134 AEGVW
+134 AGGAWEG
-139 GKGYADSD
+139 GYAKSD
-147 TVTISFPST
+147 IVTISFPST

-166 WDKHSDSVIVPTW
+166 WDKHPDSVIVPKW

-250 FSGCTELSQVNFAA
+250 FSGCTNLSQVNFAA
-264 DAQIEDL
+264 NAQIEDL

-276 YDCTAL
+276 YDCTVL

-299 SGCTNLATI
+299 SGCTSLATI
-308 DISKKSK
+308 DISKESK

-323 FGYYPYKIDLKS
+323 FGYYPCKKL
-335 LGEFSDINP
+335 DINSIWENKYVNDP
-344 SGPLTSVMG
+344 QRSRYLIPLSTNGIRDKAG
-353 VKVEEIYLP
+353 VPVKKIYIP
-362 RESIKNYGGGSAAGL
+362 AAVAATGL
-377 FAGCTTLEKVTIGSS
+377 FAQSETLEEVTFGKAEGIKKVE
-392 GDSKAQLPYEM
+392 LPFEM
-403 FAGCTNLKTVNMD
+403 FAQCTNLKTVNFD
-416 KNVNT
+416 GNVNN
-421 IGTAAFAECTGL
+421 IGVAAFIGCESLQSVNLDGVESLDTYAFAKSGL
-433 KSIDLT
+433 K
-439 GVKEIMPYAFTK
+439 
-451 AGLSEVTIPSS
+451 EVTIPQS
-462 VEKIGGIA
+462 VSNVGAIA
-470 FGGCISLETMTL
+470 FGGCTALETMTI
-482 ESRWSGEDSVYR
+482 ESSLSGQSQYARQLLD
-494 RMVNILGNFSYVKGE
+494 ILGNIDYVK
-509 YSYNMHTS
+509 NDNLHTTNV
-517 SEQVNNPI
+517 QQNTPV
-525 RSNEE
+525 RSNAD
-530 FREKYPGQTAIKTL
+530 FRKLYPNQTALRVLNIKMDSNG
-544 IIKNDGEGTAL
+544 KNVLEGRK
-555 DNSSAFAAHLVSL
+555 NFAAHLPSL
-568 ENVTLPEGMK
+568 EEVTLPEGIK
-578 TIPSG
+578 EIPPTT
-583 AFKQCFSL
+583 FLQCFSL
-591 KKVVLPSSIET
+591 KDVSIPESVQT
-602 IGNNAFDSD
+602 IGYQAFSCDIS
-611 VNLDIDFTKL
+611 LDIDFTKL

-626 IGSQAFS
+626 IGDYAFS
-633 IINANGGNSVGGS
+633 IINANGGNSAEGDS
-646 YDKKYTDEITDNGG
+646 YTKYKDEIKDGG

-690 ESVTSIQGQAFQMIP
+690 KSVTSIQGQAFQMIP

-733 NDSTITGKLKKVI
+733 NDSTITGKLKKII
-746 LGESYSATGKI
+746 LGENYSATGKI

-776 IQNLGSSMFMKNTRL
+776 IQNLGSSMFMKNKKL

>member
-1 MHNFS
+1 M
-6 CDEFDEY
+6 
-13 IQKKRRSSMK
+13 
-23 QKLMSSIGG
+23 
-32 CLLLAFLL
+32 
-40 LAFPI
+40 
-45 RGQAADPIIVTDDDN
+45 
-60 GVKVQY
+60 
-66 ELSKRGDSADTYS
+66 
-79 AVISFADE
+79 
-87 DATPE
+87 
-92 KLHIKSKVKD
+92 HIKSKVKD

-199 PSAAEETGA
+199 PEAEKVSE
-208 AKETAIT
+208 IT

-220 TKIAHKALFKNTDVE
+220 TKIAHKALFKNTDVK

-250 FSGCTELSQVNFAA
+250 FAGCTNLSQVNFAA

-271 GWRAF
+271 DWRAF

-299 SGCTNLATI
+299 SGCTSLATI
-308 DISKKSK
+308 DISKESK
-315 LTQIEYGA
+315 LTKIEYGA

-335 LGEFSDINP
+335 LGNFYDINP
-344 SGPLTSVMG
+344 SGPSTSAQG
-353 VKVEEIYLP
+353 VKVKEIYLP
-362 RESIKNYGGGSAAGL
+362 KESIKNYGGGSAAGL

-392 GDSKAQLPYEM
+392 GDSKAELPYEM
-403 FAGCTNLKTVNMD
+403 FAGCTNLTTVNMD
-416 KNVNT
+416 KNVKT

-439 GVKEIMPYAFTK
+439 EVKEVMSYAFVK

-462 VEKIGGIA
+462 VEKIGAIT
-470 FGGCISLETMTL
+470 FGGCTSLETMTL
-482 ESRWSGEDSVYR
+482 ESRLSGEDLGFR
-494 RMVNILGNFSYVKGE
+494 KMVSILGNFSYVKGE

-530 FREKYPGQTAIKTL
+530 FRANYPGQTAIKTL
-544 IIKNDGEGTAL
+544 IIKNDGVGTAL

-660 IKNIILPESVK
+660 IKNIILSESVK

-776 IQNLGSSMFMKNTRL
+776 IQNLGSSMFMKNKKL

-824 TIDVEAFRK
+824 TMDVEAFRK

-1007 KVTSVTKK
+1007 KVTSVTKN
-1015 QNGNVQVCG
+1015 QTGTVQISG

-1073 IVGTKAFYNAK
+1073 VVGTKAFYNAK
-1084 KLYTITIGKNVTTIK
+1084 KLHTITIGKNVTTIK

>member
-1 MHNFS
+1 
-6 CDEFDEY
+6 
-13 IQKKRRSSMK
+13 MK

-40 LAFPI
+40 LVFPI
-45 RGQAADPIIVTDDDN
+45 RGQAADSITVTDDDN

-66 ELSKRGDSADTYS
+66 ELSKRGDSAGTYS
-79 AVISFADE
+79 AAISFVDE

-92 KLHIKSKVKD
+92 ELHIKSKVTD
-102 ANGTSYEIRDIK
+102 ANGTYEIKNIE
-114 SVAYKDSLESVKIE
+114 SVAYKNSLKLVKIE

-134 AEGVW
+134 AGGAW
-139 GKGYADSD
+139 KTGYADSD
-147 TVTISFPST
+147 TVKISFPST
-156 LEDVEDGFLN
+156 LEDVEDSFLN
-166 WDKHSDSVIVPTW
+166 WDKHPDSVIVPKW

-199 PSAAEETGA
+199 PKAENDASKVAE
-208 AKETAIT
+208 IT

-250 FSGCTELSQVNFAA
+250 FSGCTNLSQVNFAA
-264 DAQIEDL
+264 NAQIEDL
-271 GWRAF
+271 DWRAF

-299 SGCTNLATI
+299 SGCTSLGTI
-308 DISKKSK
+308 DISKESK

-323 FGYYPYKIDLKS
+323 FGYYPCKELDISSIWENNVKSHLSPYLKASITSGIRDNAGVPVKKIYIPAKVVRV
-335 LGEFSDINP
+335 NP
-344 SGPLTSVMG
+344 
-353 VKVEEIYLP
+353 E
-362 RESIKNYGGGSAAGL
+362 RSATGL
-377 FAGCTTLEKVTIGSS
+377 FAQSETLEEVTFGNAEGIKVE
-392 GDSKAQLPYEM
+392 LPFEM
-403 FAGCTNLKTVNMD
+403 FAQCTNLKTVNFD
-416 KNVNT
+416 GNVNK
-421 IGTAAFAECTGL
+421 IGVAVFTGCESLQSVDLNGVESIGVYAFAKTGL
-433 KSIDLT
+433 K
-439 GVKEIMPYAFTK
+439 
-451 AGLSEVTIPSS
+451 EVTIPQS
-462 VEKIGGIA
+462 VSNVGAIA
-470 FGGCISLETMTL
+470 FGSCTALETMTI
-482 ESRWSGEDSVYR
+482 ESSLSNQDR
-494 RMVNILGNFSYVKGE
+494 RANKLLDILGNINYVKDTNGK
-509 YSYNMHTS
+509 YGIQYNDIHTTNI
-517 SEQVNNPI
+517 QQNTPV
-525 RSNEE
+525 RSNAD
-530 FREKYPGQTAIKTL
+530 FRKLYPNQTSLRVLNIKMDSNEKNVL
-544 IIKNDGEGTAL
+544 EGRS
-555 DNSSAFAAHLVSL
+555 NFVAHLPGL
-568 ENVTLPEGMK
+568 EKVTLPEGIK
-578 TIPSG
+578 EIPSST
-583 AFKQCFSL
+583 FLQCFSL
-591 KKVVLPSSIET
+591 KDVAIPESVQT
-602 IGNNAFDSD
+602 IGTQAFSCD
-611 VNLDIDFTKL
+611 VSLDIDFTKL

-626 IGSQAFS
+626 IGSSAFS
-633 IINANGGNSVGGS
+633 IINANGGNDAEGEWNT
-646 YDKKYTDEITDNGG
+646 KYKDEIKNGG

-746 LGESYSATGKI
+746 LGENYSATGEI
-757 GSALFYGLDFDE
+757 GLWLFYGLDFDE

-812 ALKDITIPKNVQ
+812 ALKDITIPKNVK
-824 TIDVEAFRK
+824 TMDVEAFRK

-845 LVIKEPTTEDVT
+845 LVIKEPTTEAVT
-857 EEESASKTKVYIYN
+857 EEESATKTKVYTASN
-871 PKETVEDFIA
+871 ESVEDFVA
-881 IPKNVTIYGYAGST
+881 IPKNVTIYGYADST
-895 AEAYAQK
+895 AEAYAKK
-902 NGNKFVVINPEN
+902 NGNTFIAINPEN

-920 VGGSKVEEQTI
+920 LGGSKVEEQTV
-931 ECGEFAK
+931 ECGEMAK

-988 ETKPAIKK
+988 EKPAKPETKPAIKK

-1007 KVTSVTKK
+1007 KVTSVTKN
-1015 QNGNVQVCG
+1015 QTGTVQISG

-1030 AATIVIPSTITI
+1030 AATIAIPSTITI

-1060 KTVKKVVIGNNVK
+1060 KTVKKVVVGNNVK
-1073 IVGTKAFYNAK
+1073 VVGTKAFYNAK
-1084 KLYTITIGKNVTTIK
+1084 KLHTITIGKNVTTIK

>member
-1 MHNFS
+1 M
-6 CDEFDEY
+6 
-13 IQKKRRSSMK
+13 
-23 QKLMSSIGG
+23 
-32 CLLLAFLL
+32 
-40 LAFPI
+40 
-45 RGQAADPIIVTDDDN
+45 
-60 GVKVQY
+60 
-66 ELSKRGDSADTYS
+66 
-79 AVISFADE
+79 
-87 DATPE
+87 
-92 KLHIKSKVKD
+92 
-102 ANGTSYEIRDIK
+102 
-114 SVAYKDSLESVKIE
+114 
-128 EGITSM
+128 
-134 AEGVW
+134 
-139 GKGYADSD
+139 
-147 TVTISFPST
+147 
-156 LEDVEDGFLN
+156 
-166 WDKHSDSVIVPTW
+166 
-179 LSKMKPENGVVY
+179 
-191 AGKVAVYV
+191 
-199 PSAAEETGA
+199 
-208 AKETAIT
+208 
-215 FKDGC
+215 
-220 TKIAHKALFKNTDVE
+220 
-235 KVNIPASVKAIGGAA
+235 
-250 FSGCTELSQVNFAA
+250 NFAA

-271 GWRAF
+271 DWRAF

-299 SGCTNLATI
+299 SGCTSLATI
-308 DISKKSK
+308 DISKESK
-315 LTQIEYGA
+315 LTKIEYGA

-335 LGEFSDINP
+335 LGNFYDINP
-344 SGPLTSVMG
+344 SGPSTSAQG
-353 VKVEEIYLP
+353 VKVKEIYLP
-362 RESIKNYGGGSAAGL
+362 KESIKNYGGGSAAGL

-392 GDSKAQLPYEM
+392 GDSKAELTKAELPYEM
-403 FAGCTNLKTVNMD
+403 FAGCTNLTTVNMD
-416 KNVNT
+416 KNVKT

-439 GVKEIMPYAFTK
+439 EVKEVMSYAFIK

-462 VEKIGGIA
+462 VEKIGAIT
-470 FGGCISLETMTL
+470 FGGCTSLETMTL
-482 ESRWSGEDSVYR
+482 ESRLSGEDLGFR
-494 RMVNILGNFSYVKGE
+494 KMVSILGNFSYVKGK

-517 SEQVNNPI
+517 DEQVNNPI

-530 FREKYPGQTAIKTL
+530 FRAKYPGQTAIKTL
-544 IIKNDGEGTAL
+544 IIKNDGVGTAL
-555 DNSSAFAAHLVSL
+555 DNSSAFAAHIVSL
-568 ENVTLPEGMK
+568 ENVTLPEGME

-591 KKVVLPSSIET
+591 KKVVLPSSIKT

-621 TNLTS
+621 TNLNS
-626 IGSQAFS
+626 IGDYAFS
-633 IINANGGNSVGGS
+633 IINANGGNSAEGDS
-646 YDKKYTDEITDNGG
+646 YTKYKDEIKDGG

-671 TIGSGAFFGQ
+671 TIGSRAFFGQ

-690 ESVTSIQGQAFQMIP
+690 KSVTSIQGQAFQMIP

-733 NDSTITGKLKKVI
+733 NDSTGKLKKVI

-776 IQNLGSSMFMKNTRL
+776 IQNLGSSMFMKNKKL

-824 TIDVEAFRK
+824 TMDVEAFRK

-857 EEESASKTKVYIYN
+857 EEESAAKTKVYIYN

-988 ETKPAIKK
+988 ETKPAIKLSLIHISEP
-996 NAKVTRGKYIY
+996 TR
-1007 KVTSVTKK
+1007 
-1015 QNGNVQVCG
+1015 
-1024 FAKGKK
+1024 
-1030 AATIVIPSTITI
+1030 
-1042 NGKKF
+1042 
-1047 KVTSIAPKAFLKN
+1047 
-1060 KTVKKVVIGNNVK
+1060 
-1073 IVGTKAFYNAK
+1073 
-1084 KLYTITIGKNVTTIK
+1084 
-1099 SQAFGKLPKL
+1099 
-1109 KKVVVRSKKLKK
+1109 
-1121 LKKIKKKIFK
+1121 
-1131 PVKHKFTI
+1131 H
-1139 K
+1139 

>member
-1 MHNFS
+1 
-6 CDEFDEY
+6 
-13 IQKKRRSSMK
+13 MK

-66 ELSKRGDSADTYS
+66 ELSQRRDSADTYS

-166 WDKHSDSVIVPTW
+166 WDKHPDSVIVPTW

-199 PSAAEETGA
+199 PEAEKVSE
-208 AKETAIT
+208 IT

-220 TKIAHKALFKNTDVE
+220 TKIAHKALFKNTDVK

-250 FSGCTELSQVNFAA
+250 FAGCTELSQVNFAA

-299 SGCTNLATI
+299 SGCTSLATI
-308 DISKKSK
+308 DISKESK
-315 LTQIEYGA
+315 LTRIEYGA

-335 LGEFSDINP
+335 LGDFSDINP
-344 SGPLTSVMG
+344 SGTLKDGLG
-353 VKVEEIYLP
+353 VKVKEIYLP
-362 RESIKNYGGGSAAGL
+362 KESIKNYKGGSAAGL

-392 GDSKAQLPYEM
+392 GDAKAELPYEM
-403 FAGCTNLKTVNMD
+403 FAGCTNLTTVNMD
-416 KNVNT
+416 KNVKT

-439 GVKEIMPYAFTK
+439 EVKEVMSYAFTK

-462 VEKIGGIA
+462 VEKIGAIA
-470 FGGCISLETMTL
+470 FGGCTSLETMTL
-482 ESRWSGEDSVYR
+482 ESRWSGEDSESR
-494 RMVNILGNFSYVKGE
+494 RMVNILGNFSYVKGK

-530 FREKYPGQTAIKTL
+530 FRKKYPGQTAIKTL

-555 DNSSAFAAHLVSL
+555 DNSSAFAAHIVSL
-568 ENVTLPEGMK
+568 ENVTLPEGMT
-578 TIPSG
+578 TIPIG

-602 IGNNAFDSD
+602 IGDNAFDSD

-626 IGSQAFS
+626 IGSRAFS
-633 IINANGGNSVGGS
+633 IINANGGNDAEGG
-646 YDKKYTDEITDNGG
+646 YDTKYKDEIKDGG

-671 TIGSGAFFGQ
+671 TIGRSAFFGQ

-690 ESVTSIQGQAFQMIP
+690 KSVTSIQGQAFQMIP
-705 ALEELEVYASLDKV
+705 ALEELEIYASLDMV
-719 SGSSFNEVFWSNTR
+719 SGSGFNEVFWSNTR

-746 LGESYSATGKI
+746 LGEDYSAIGKI

-776 IQNLGSSMFMKNTRL
+776 IQNLGSSMFMKNKKL

-812 ALKDITIPKNVQ
+812 ALKDITIPKNVE
-824 TIDVEAFRK
+824 TMDVEAFRK

-857 EEESASKTKVYIYN
+857 EEESAVKTKVYIN
-871 PKETVEDFIA
+871 NTKELVEDFIA

-895 AEAYAQK
+895 AEAYAKK
-902 NGNKFVVINPEN
+902 NGNKFIAINPEN

-920 VGGSKVEEQTI
+920 VGGSKVEEQTV
-931 ECGEFAK
+931 ECGELAK
-938 KPADPA
+938 KPEDPV
-944 KEGYTFKGWYTNKEC
+944 KEGYTFKGWHTNKEC

-996 NAKVTRGKYIY
+996 NAKVTSGKYIY

-1030 AATIVIPSTITI
+1030 AATIAIPSTITI

-1073 IVGTKAFYNAK
+1073 VVGTKAFYNAK
-1084 KLYTITIGKNVTTIK
+1084 KLHTITIGKNVTTIK

>member
-1 MHNFS
+1 
-6 CDEFDEY
+6 
-13 IQKKRRSSMK
+13 MK

-40 LAFPI
+40 LVFPI
-45 RGQAADPIIVTDDDN
+45 RGQAADSITVTDDDN

-66 ELSKRGDSADTYS
+66 ELSKRGDSAGTYS
-79 AVISFADE
+79 AAISFVDE

-92 KLHIKSKVKD
+92 ELHIKSKVTD
-102 ANGTSYEIRDIK
+102 ANGTYEIKNIE
-114 SVAYKDSLESVKIE
+114 SVAYKNSLKLVKIE

-134 AEGVW
+134 AGGAW
-139 GKGYADSD
+139 KTGYADSD
-147 TVTISFPST
+147 TVKISFPST
-156 LEDVEDGFLN
+156 LEDVEDSFLN
-166 WDKHSDSVIVPTW
+166 WDKHPDSVIVPKW
-179 LSKMKPENGVVY
+179 LSKMQSENGVVY

-199 PSAAEETGA
+199 PKAENDASKVSE
-208 AKETAIT
+208 IT

-250 FSGCTELSQVNFAA
+250 FAGCTHLSQVNFAA
-264 DAQIEDL
+264 DTQIEDL
-271 GWRAF
+271 DWRAF

-299 SGCTNLATI
+299 SGCTSLGTI
-308 DISKKSK
+308 DISKESK

-323 FGYYPYKIDLKS
+323 FGYYPCKGL
-335 LGEFSDINP
+335 DINSIWENKYVDNSYQSKYLWP
-344 SGPLTSVMG
+344 NSTSGIREHAG
-353 VKVEEIYLP
+353 VPVKKIYIP
-362 RESIKNYGGGSAAGL
+362 AAVVRVNPERSATGL
-377 FAGCTTLEKVTIGSS
+377 FAQSTTLEEVTFGNSEGIKVE
-392 GDSKAQLPYEM
+392 LPFEM
-403 FAGCTNLKTVNMD
+403 FAQCTNLKTVNFD
-416 KNVNT
+416 GNVNK
-421 IGTAAFAECTGL
+421 IGVAVFTGCESLQSVDLNGVESIGVYAFAKTGL
-433 KSIDLT
+433 K
-439 GVKEIMPYAFTK
+439 
-451 AGLSEVTIPSS
+451 EVTIPQS
-462 VEKIGGIA
+462 VSNVGAIA
-470 FGGCISLETMTL
+470 FGSCTALETMTI
-482 ESRWSGEDSVYR
+482 ESSLSNQDR
-494 RMVNILGNFSYVKGE
+494 RANKLLDILGNINYVKDTNGK
-509 YSYNMHTS
+509 YGIQYNDIHTTNI
-517 SEQVNNPI
+517 QQNTPV
-525 RSNEE
+525 RSNAD
-530 FREKYPGQTAIKTL
+530 FRKLYPNQTSLRVLNIKMDSNEKNVL
-544 IIKNDGEGTAL
+544 EGRS
-555 DNSSAFAAHLVSL
+555 NFVAHLPGL
-568 ENVTLPEGMK
+568 EKVTLPEGIK
-578 TIPSG
+578 EIPSST
-583 AFKQCFSL
+583 FLQCFSL
-591 KKVVLPSSIET
+591 KDVAIPESVQT
-602 IGNNAFDSD
+602 IGTQAFSCD
-611 VNLDIDFTKL
+611 VSLDIDFTKL

-626 IGSQAFS
+626 IGSSAFS
-633 IINANGGNSVGGS
+633 IINANGGNDAEGEWNT
-646 YDKKYTDEITDNGG
+646 KYKDEIKNGG

-776 IQNLGSSMFMKNTRL
+776 IQNLGSSMFMKNKKL

-857 EEESASKTKVYIYN
+857 EEESAAKTKVYIYN

-979 WEKNPSSKP
+979 WEKNSSSKP

-1073 IVGTKAFYNAK
+1073 VVGTKAFYNAK

>member
-1 MHNFS
+1 M
-6 CDEFDEY
+6 
-13 IQKKRRSSMK
+13 
-23 QKLMSSIGG
+23 
-32 CLLLAFLL
+32 
-40 LAFPI
+40 
-45 RGQAADPIIVTDDDN
+45 
-60 GVKVQY
+60 
-66 ELSKRGDSADTYS
+66 
-79 AVISFADE
+79 
-87 DATPE
+87 
-92 KLHIKSKVKD
+92 
-102 ANGTSYEIRDIK
+102 
-114 SVAYKDSLESVKIE
+114 
-128 EGITSM
+128 
-134 AEGVW
+134 
-139 GKGYADSD
+139 
-147 TVTISFPST
+147 
-156 LEDVEDGFLN
+156 
-166 WDKHSDSVIVPTW
+166 
-179 LSKMKPENGVVY
+179 
-191 AGKVAVYV
+191 
-199 PSAAEETGA
+199 
-208 AKETAIT
+208 
-215 FKDGC
+215 
-220 TKIAHKALFKNTDVE
+220 
-235 KVNIPASVKAIGGAA
+235 
-250 FSGCTELSQVNFAA
+250 NFAA

-271 GWRAF
+271 DWRAF

-299 SGCTNLATI
+299 SGCTSLATI
-308 DISKKSK
+308 DISKESK
-315 LTQIEYGA
+315 LTKIEYGA

-335 LGEFSDINP
+335 LGNFYDINP
-344 SGPLTSVMG
+344 SGPSTSAQG
-353 VKVEEIYLP
+353 VKVKEIYLP
-362 RESIKNYGGGSAAGL
+362 KESIKNYGGGSAAGL

-392 GDSKAQLPYEM
+392 GDSKAELPYEM
-403 FAGCTNLKTVNMD
+403 FAGCTNLTTVNMD
-416 KNVNT
+416 KNVKT

-439 GVKEIMPYAFTK
+439 EVKEVMSYAFIK

-462 VEKIGGIA
+462 VEKIGAIT
-470 FGGCISLETMTL
+470 FGGCTSLETMTL
-482 ESRWSGEDSVYR
+482 ESRLSGEDLGFR
-494 RMVNILGNFSYVKGE
+494 KMVSILGNFSYVKGK

-517 SEQVNNPI
+517 DEQVNNPI

-530 FREKYPGQTAIKTL
+530 FRAKYPGQTAIKTL
-544 IIKNDGEGTAL
+544 IIKNDGVGTAL
-555 DNSSAFAAHLVSL
+555 DNSSAFAAHIVSL
-568 ENVTLPEGMK
+568 ENVTLPEGME

-591 KKVVLPSSIET
+591 KKVVLPSSIKT

-621 TNLTS
+621 TNLNS
-626 IGSQAFS
+626 IGDYAFS
-633 IINANGGNSVGGS
+633 IINANGGNSAEGDS
-646 YDKKYTDEITDNGG
+646 YTKYKDEIKDGG

-671 TIGSGAFFGQ
+671 TIGSRAFFGQ

-690 ESVTSIQGQAFQMIP
+690 KSVTSIQGQAFQMIP

-733 NDSTITGKLKKVI
+733 NDSTGKLKKVI

-776 IQNLGSSMFMKNTRL
+776 IQNLGSSMFMKNKKL

-824 TIDVEAFRK
+824 TMDVEAFRK

-857 EEESASKTKVYIYN
+857 EEESAAKTKVYIYN

-1073 IVGTKAFYNAK
+1073 VVGTKAFYNAK

>member
-1 MHNFS
+1 
-6 CDEFDEY
+6 
-13 IQKKRRSSMK
+13 MK

-45 RGQAADPIIVTDDDN
+45 RGQAADSITVTDDDN

-66 ELSKRGDSADTYS
+66 ELSKRGDSAGTYS
-79 AVISFADE
+79 AAISFVDE
-87 DATPE
+87 DAQPE
-92 KLHIKSKVKD
+92 ELHIKSKVTD
-102 ANGTSYEIRDIK
+102 ANGTSYAIK
-114 SVAYKDSLESVKIE
+114 NIESVAYKDSLRSVEIE
-128 EGITSM
+128 KGITSM
-134 AEGVW
+134 AGGAWEN
-139 GKGYADSD
+139 GYANSD
-147 TVTISFPST
+147 IVTISFPST

-166 WDKHSDSVIVPTW
+166 WKDYPDSVSVPKW
-179 LSKMKPENGVVY
+179 LSKMQPENGVVY

-199 PSAAEETGA
+199 PSVAEETGA

-220 TKIAHKALFKNTDVE
+220 TKIAHKALLGNTDVE

-250 FSGCTELSQVNFAA
+250 FAGCTNLSQVNFAA
-264 DAQIEDL
+264 NAQIEDL
-271 GWRAF
+271 DWRAF

-299 SGCTNLATI
+299 SGCTSLATI
-308 DISKKSK
+308 DISKESK

-323 FGYYPYKIDLKS
+323 FGYYPCKGL
-335 LGEFSDINP
+335 DINSIWENKYVDNSYQSKYLWP
-344 SGPLTSVMG
+344 SSTSGIREHAG
-353 VKVEEIYLP
+353 VPVKKIYIP
-362 RESIKNYGGGSAAGL
+362 AAVVRVNPERSATGL
-377 FAGCTTLEKVTIGSS
+377 FAQSTTLEEVTFGNSEGIKVE
-392 GDSKAQLPYEM
+392 LPFEM
-403 FAGCTNLKTVNMD
+403 FAQCTNLKTVNFD
-416 KNVNT
+416 GNVNK
-421 IGTAAFAECTGL
+421 IGVAAFTGCKSLQSVNLDGVESLDTYAFAKTGL
-433 KSIDLT
+433 K
-439 GVKEIMPYAFTK
+439 
-451 AGLSEVTIPSS
+451 EVTIPQS
-462 VEKIGGIA
+462 VSNVGASA
-470 FGGCISLETMTL
+470 FGSCTALETMTI
-482 ESRWSGEDSVYR
+482 ESSLSNQDR
-494 RMVNILGNFSYVKGE
+494 RANKLLDILGNINYVKDTNGK
-509 YSYNMHTS
+509 YGIQYNDIHTTNI
-517 SEQVNNPI
+517 QQNTPV
-525 RSNEE
+525 RSNAD
-530 FREKYPGQTAIKTL
+530 FRKLYPNQTSLRVLNIKMDSNEKNVL
-544 IIKNDGEGTAL
+544 EGRS
-555 DNSSAFAAHLVSL
+555 NFVAHLPGL
-568 ENVTLPEGMK
+568 EKVTLPEGIK
-578 TIPSG
+578 EIPSST
-583 AFKQCFSL
+583 FLQCFSL
-591 KKVVLPSSIET
+591 KDVAIPESVQT
-602 IGNNAFDSD
+602 IGYQAFSCDIS
-611 VNLDIDFTKL
+611 LDIDFTKL

-626 IGSQAFS
+626 IEWGAFS
-633 IINANGGNSVGGS
+633 VINANGGNSVDGD
-646 YDKKYTDEITDNGG
+646 YYTRYTDEITDNGG
-660 IKNIILPESVK
+660 IKNIILPKSVK
-671 TIGSGAFFGQ
+671 TIGSSAFFGQ

-690 ESVTSIQGQAFQMIP
+690 KSVTSIQGQAFQMIP
-705 ALEELEVYASLDKV
+705 ALEELEVYASLDMV
-719 SGSSFNEVFWSNTR
+719 SDSSFNEVFWSNTR

-776 IQNLGSSMFMKNTRL
+776 IQNLGKSMFMKNKKL

-812 ALKDITIPKNVQ
+812 ELKEITIPKNVQ
-824 TIDVEAFRK
+824 TMDVEAFRK

-857 EEESASKTKVYIYN
+857 EEESAAKTKVYIYD
-871 PKETVEDFIA
+871 PKETVKDFIA
-881 IPKNVTIYGYAGST
+881 IPKDVTIYGYAGST
-895 AEAYAQK
+895 AEAYAKQ
-902 NGNKFVVINPEN
+902 NGNKFVAINPEN

-1007 KVTSVTKK
+1007 KVTSVTKN
-1015 QNGNVQVCG
+1015 QTGTVQVCG

-1030 AATIVIPSTITI
+1030 AATIAIPSTITI

-1073 IVGTKAFYNAK
+1073 VVGTKAFYNAK
-1084 KLYTITIGKNVTTIK
+1084 KLHTITIGKNVTTIK

>member
-1 MHNFS
+1 
-6 CDEFDEY
+6 
-13 IQKKRRSSMK
+13 MK

-45 RGQAADPIIVTDDDN
+45 RGQAADSITVTDDDN

-66 ELSKRGDSADTYS
+66 ELSKRGDSAGTYS
-79 AVISFADE
+79 AAISFVDE

-92 KLHIKSKVKD
+92 ELHIKSKVKD

-114 SVAYKDSLESVKIE
+114 SVAYKNSLQSVKIE

-134 AEGVW
+134 AGGAW
-139 GKGYADSD
+139 KTGYADSD
-147 TVTISFPST
+147 TVKISFPST
-156 LEDVEDGFLN
+156 LEDVEDSFLN
-166 WDKHSDSVIVPTW
+166 WDKHPDSVIVPKW

-199 PSAAEETGA
+199 PKAENDASKVSE
-208 AKETAIT
+208 IT

-220 TKIAHKALFKNTDVE
+220 TKIAHKALFKNTDVT

-250 FSGCTELSQVNFAA
+250 FSGCTKLSQVNFAA
-264 DAQIEDL
+264 DTQIEDL
-271 GWRAF
+271 DWRAF

-299 SGCTNLATI
+299 SGCTSLGTI
-308 DISKKSK
+308 DISKESK

-323 FGYYPYKIDLKS
+323 FGYYPCKELDISSIWENNVKSHLSPYLKASITSGIRDNAGVPVKKIYIPAKVVRV
-335 LGEFSDINP
+335 NP
-344 SGPLTSVMG
+344 
-353 VKVEEIYLP
+353 E
-362 RESIKNYGGGSAAGL
+362 RSATGL
-377 FAGCTTLEKVTIGSS
+377 FAQSETLEEVTFGNAEGIKVE
-392 GDSKAQLPYEM
+392 LPFEM
-403 FAGCTNLKTVNMD
+403 FAQCTNLKTVNFD
-416 KNVNT
+416 GNVNK
-421 IGTAAFAECTGL
+421 IGVAVFTGCESLQSVDLNGVESIGVYAFAKTGL
-433 KSIDLT
+433 K
-439 GVKEIMPYAFTK
+439 
-451 AGLSEVTIPSS
+451 EVTIPQS
-462 VEKIGGIA
+462 VSNVGAIA
-470 FGGCISLETMTL
+470 FGSCTALETMTI
-482 ESRWSGEDSVYR
+482 ESSLSNQDR
-494 RMVNILGNFSYVKGE
+494 RANKLLDILGNINYVKDTNGK
-509 YSYNMHTS
+509 YGIQYNDIHTTNI
-517 SEQVNNPI
+517 QQNTPV
-525 RSNEE
+525 RSNAD
-530 FREKYPGQTAIKTL
+530 FRKLYPNQTSLRVLNIKMDSNEKNVL
-544 IIKNDGEGTAL
+544 EGRS
-555 DNSSAFAAHLVSL
+555 NFVAHLPGL
-568 ENVTLPEGMK
+568 EKVTLPEGIK
-578 TIPSG
+578 EIPSST
-583 AFKQCFSL
+583 FLQCFSL
-591 KKVVLPSSIET
+591 KDVAIPESVQT
-602 IGNNAFDSD
+602 IGTQAFSCD
-611 VNLDIDFTKL
+611 VSLDIDFTKL

-626 IGSQAFS
+626 IGSSAFS
-633 IINANGGNSVGGS
+633 IINANGGNDAEGEWNT
-646 YDKKYTDEITDNGG
+646 KYKDEIKNGG

-757 GSALFYGLDFDE
+757 GSALFCGLDFDE

-776 IQNLGSSMFMKNTRL
+776 IQNLGSSMFMKNKKL

-812 ALKDITIPKNVQ
+812 ALKDITIPKNVK
-824 TIDVEAFRK
+824 TMDVEAFRK

-845 LVIKEPTTEDVT
+845 LVIKEPTTEAVT
-857 EEESASKTKVYIYN
+857 EEESATKTKVYTASN
-871 PKETVEDFIA
+871 ESVEDFVA
-881 IPKNVTIYGYAGST
+881 IPKNVTIYGYADST
-895 AEAYAQK
+895 AEAYAKK
-902 NGNKFVVINPEN
+902 NGNTFIAINPEN

-920 VGGSKVEEQTI
+920 LGGSKVEEQTV
-931 ECGEFAK
+931 ECGEMAK

-988 ETKPAIKK
+988 EKPAKPETKPAIKK

-1007 KVTSVTKK
+1007 KVTSVTKN
-1015 QNGNVQVCG
+1015 QTGTVQISG

-1030 AATIVIPSTITI
+1030 AATIAIPSTITI

-1073 IVGTKAFYNAK
+1073 VVGTKAFYNAK

-1099 SQAFGKLPKL
+1099 SQAFGKLPKI

>member
-1 MHNFS
+1 
-6 CDEFDEY
+6 
-13 IQKKRRSSMK
+13 MK

-45 RGQAADPIIVTDDDN
+45 RGQAADSITVTDDDN

-66 ELSKRGDSADTYS
+66 ELSKRGDSAGTYS
-79 AVISFADE
+79 AAISFVDE

-92 KLHIKSKVKD
+92 ELYIKSKVKD

-114 SVAYKDSLESVKIE
+114 SVAYKNSLQSVKIE

-134 AEGVW
+134 DGGAWE
-139 GKGYADSD
+139 KGYANSD
-147 TVTISFPST
+147 TVKLSFPST
-156 LEDVEDGFLN
+156 LEDVEDSFLN
-166 WDKHSDSVIVPTW
+166 WDKHPDSVIVPKW
-179 LSKMKPENGVVY
+179 LSKMQSENGVVY

-199 PSAAEETGA
+199 PKAENDASKVSE
-208 AKETAIT
+208 IT

-220 TKIAHKALFKNTDVE
+220 TKIAHKALFKNTDVT

-250 FSGCTELSQVNFAA
+250 FAGCTELSQVNFAA
-264 DAQIEDL
+264 NAQIEDL
-271 GWRAF
+271 DWRAF

-299 SGCTNLATI
+299 SGCTSLATI
-308 DISKKSK
+308 DISKESK
-315 LTQIEYGA
+315 LTRIEYGA

-335 LGEFSDINP
+335 LGDFSDINP
-344 SGPLTSVMG
+344 SGTLKDGLG
-353 VKVEEIYLP
+353 VKVKEIYLP
-362 RESIKNYGGGSAAGL
+362 KESIKNYKGGSAAGL

-392 GDSKAQLPYEM
+392 GDAKAELPYEM
-403 FAGCTNLKTVNMD
+403 FAGCTNLTTVNMD
-416 KNVNT
+416 KNVKT

-439 GVKEIMPYAFTK
+439 EVKEVMSYAFTK

-462 VEKIGGIA
+462 VEKIGAIA
-470 FGGCISLETMTL
+470 FGGCTSLETMTL
-482 ESRWSGEDSVYR
+482 ESRWSGEDSESR

-555 DNSSAFAAHLVSL
+555 DNSSAFAAHLVSH
-568 ENVTLPEGMK
+568 VF
-578 TIPSG
+578 G

-626 IGSQAFS
+626 IGSQAFF
-633 IINANGGNSVGGS
+633 IINANGGNSAGGDD
-646 YDKKYTDEITDNGG
+646 YKRYYTDKIDNGG

-996 NAKVTRGKYIY
+996 NAKVTSGKYIY
-1007 KVTSVTKK
+1007 KVTSVTKN
-1015 QNGNVQVCG
+1015 QTGTIQICG

-1073 IVGTKAFYNAK
+1073 VVGTKAFYNAK

>member
-45 RGQAADPIIVTDDDN
+45 RGQAADSITVTDDDN

-66 ELSKRGDSADTYS
+66 ELSKRGDSAGTYS
-79 AVISFADE
+79 AAISFVDE

-92 KLHIKSKVKD
+92 ELHIKSKVTD
-102 ANGTSYEIRDIK
+102 ENGTSYAIRDIK
-114 SVAYKDSLESVKIE
+114 SVAYKDSLKLVKIE

-134 AEGVW
+134 AGGAW
-139 GKGYADSD
+139 KTGYADSD

-166 WDKHSDSVIVPTW
+166 WDKHPDSVIVPKW

-494 RMVNILGNFSYVKGE
+494 RMVNILGNFSYVKGK

>member
-1 MHNFS
+1 
-6 CDEFDEY
+6 
-13 IQKKRRSSMK
+13 MK

-40 LAFPI
+40 LVFPI
-45 RGQAADPIIVTDDDN
+45 RGQAADSITVTDDDN

-66 ELSKRGDSADTYS
+66 ELSKRGDSAGTYS
-79 AVISFADE
+79 AAISFVDE

-92 KLHIKSKVKD
+92 ELHIKSKVTD
-102 ANGTSYEIRDIK
+102 ANGTYEIKNIE
-114 SVAYKDSLESVKIE
+114 SVAYKNSLKLVKIE

-166 WDKHSDSVIVPTW
+166 WDKHPDSVIVPTW

-199 PSAAEETGA
+199 PEAEKVSE
-208 AKETAIT
+208 IT

-220 TKIAHKALFKNTDVE
+220 TKIAHKALFKNTDVK

-250 FSGCTELSQVNFAA
+250 FAGCTNLSQVNFAA

-271 GWRAF
+271 DWRAF

-299 SGCTNLATI
+299 SGCTSLATI
-308 DISKKSK
+308 DISKESK
-315 LTQIEYGA
+315 LTKIEYGA

-335 LGEFSDINP
+335 LGNFYDINP
-344 SGPLTSVMG
+344 SGPSTSAQG
-353 VKVEEIYLP
+353 VKVKEIYLP
-362 RESIKNYGGGSAAGL
+362 KESIKNYGGGSAAGL

-392 GDSKAQLPYEM
+392 GDAKAELTKAELPYEM
-403 FAGCTNLKTVNMD
+403 FAGCTNLTTVNMD
-416 KNVNT
+416 KNVKT

-439 GVKEIMPYAFTK
+439 EVKEVMSYAFIK

-462 VEKIGGIA
+462 VEKIGAIT
-470 FGGCISLETMTL
+470 FGGCTSLETMTL
-482 ESRWSGEDSVYR
+482 ESRLSGEDLGFR
-494 RMVNILGNFSYVKGE
+494 KMVSILGNFSYVKGE

-544 IIKNDGEGTAL
+544 IIKNDGVGTAL
-555 DNSSAFAAHLVSL
+555 DNSSAFAAHIVSL
-568 ENVTLPEGMK
+568 ENVTLPEGME

-591 KKVVLPSSIET
+591 KKVVLPSSIKT

-626 IGSQAFS
+626 IGDYAFS
-633 IINANGGNSVGGS
+633 IINANGGNSAEGDS
-646 YDKKYTDEITDNGG
+646 YTKYKDEIKNGG

-671 TIGSGAFFGQ
+671 TIGSRAFFGQ

-690 ESVTSIQGQAFQMIP
+690 KSVTSIQGQAFQMIP

-733 NDSTITGKLKKVI
+733 NDSTGKLKKVI

-776 IQNLGSSMFMKNTRL
+776 IQNLGSSMFMKNKKL

-824 TIDVEAFRK
+824 TMDVEAFRK

-857 EEESASKTKVYIYN
+857 EEESAAKTKVYIYD
-871 PKETVEDFIA
+871 PKETVKDFIA
-881 IPKNVTIYGYAGST
+881 IPKDVTIYGYAGST
-895 AEAYAQK
+895 AEAYAKQ
-902 NGNKFVVINPEN
+902 NGNKFVAINPEN

-938 KPADPA
+938 KPTDPA

-996 NAKVTRGKYIY
+996 NAKVTSGKYIY

-1030 AATIVIPSTITI
+1030 AATVTIPSAIMI

-1047 KVTSIAPKAFLKN
+1047 KVTSIASKAFLKN

-1073 IVGTKAFYNAK
+1073 VVGTKAFYNAK
-1084 KLYTITIGKNVTTIK
+1084 KLHTITIGKNVTTIK

>member
-1 MHNFS
+1 
-6 CDEFDEY
+6 
-13 IQKKRRSSMK
+13 MK

-45 RGQAADPIIVTDDDN
+45 RGQAADSITVTDDDN

-79 AVISFADE
+79 AAISFADE
-87 DATPE
+87 DAQPKE
-92 KLHIKSKVKD
+92 LHIKSKVTD
-102 ANGTSYEIRDIK
+102 ENGTSYAIK
-114 SVAYKDSLESVKIE
+114 NIESVAYKNSLKSVEIE

-134 AEGVW
+134 AGGAWEG
-139 GKGYADSD
+139 GYAKSD
-147 TVTISFPST
+147 IVTISFPST

-166 WDKHSDSVIVPTW
+166 WKDYPDSVSVPKW
-179 LSKMKPENGVVY
+179 LSKMQPENGVVY

-199 PSAAEETGA
+199 PSVAEETGA

-220 TKIAHKALFKNTDVE
+220 TKIAHKALLGNTDVE

-250 FSGCTELSQVNFAA
+250 FAGCTNLSQVNFAA
-264 DAQIEDL
+264 NAQIEDL
-271 GWRAF
+271 DWRAF

-282 TSIKIPDSVTR
+282 TSIRIPDSVTR
-293 IGTETF
+293 IGNDTF
-299 SGCTNLATI
+299 SGCTSMATI
-308 DISKKSK
+308 DISKESK

-323 FGYYPYKIDLKS
+323 FGYYPCKGL
-335 LGEFSDINP
+335 DINSIWENKYVDNSYQSKYLWP
-344 SGPLTSVMG
+344 RSTSGIREHAG
-353 VKVEEIYLP
+353 VPVKKIYIP
-362 RESIKNYGGGSAAGL
+362 AAVVRVNPERSATGL
-377 FAGCTTLEKVTIGSS
+377 FAQSTTLEEVTFGNSEGIKVE
-392 GDSKAQLPYEM
+392 LPFEM
-403 FAGCTNLKTVNMD
+403 FAQCTNLKTVNFD
-416 KNVNT
+416 GNVNN
-421 IGTAAFAECTGL
+421 IGVAAFIGCESLQSVNLDGVESLDTYAFAKSGL
-433 KSIDLT
+433 K
-439 GVKEIMPYAFTK
+439 
-451 AGLSEVTIPSS
+451 EVTIPQS
-462 VEKIGGIA
+462 VSNVGAIA
-470 FGGCISLETMTL
+470 FGGCTALETMTI
-482 ESRWSGEDSVYR
+482 ESSLSGQSQYARQLLD
-494 RMVNILGNFSYVKGE
+494 ILGNIDYVK
-509 YSYNMHTS
+509 NDNLHTTNV
-517 SEQVNNPI
+517 QQNTPV
-525 RSNEE
+525 RSNAD
-530 FREKYPGQTAIKTL
+530 FRKLYPNQTALRVLNIKMDSNG
-544 IIKNDGEGTAL
+544 KNVLEGRK
-555 DNSSAFAAHLVSL
+555 NFAAHLPSL
-568 ENVTLPEGMK
+568 EEVTLPEGIK
-578 TIPSG
+578 EIPSTT
-583 AFKQCFSL
+583 FLQCFSL
-591 KKVVLPSSIET
+591 KDVSIPESVQT
-602 IGNNAFDSD
+602 IGYQAFSCDIS
-611 VNLDIDFTKL
+611 LDIDFTKL

-626 IGSQAFS
+626 IEWGAFS
-633 IINANGGNSVGGS
+633 IINANGGNSAGGN
-646 YDKKYTDEITDNGG
+646 DYTDEITGGG

-671 TIGSGAFFGQ
+671 IIGSSAFFGQ

-690 ESVTSIQGQAFQMIP
+690 KSVTSIQGQAFQMIP
-705 ALEELEVYASLDKV
+705 ALEELEVYASLDMV

-776 IQNLGSSMFMKNTRL
+776 IQNLGKSMFMKNKKL

-812 ALKDITIPKNVQ
+812 ELKEITIPKNVQ
-824 TIDVEAFRK
+824 TMDVEAFRK

-857 EEESASKTKVYIYN
+857 EEESAAKTKVYIYD
-871 PKETVEDFIA
+871 PKETVKDFIA
-881 IPKNVTIYGYAGST
+881 IPKDVTIYGYAGST
-895 AEAYAQK
+895 AEAYAKQ
-902 NGNKFVVINPEN
+902 NGNKFIAINPEN

-944 KEGYTFKGWYTNKEC
+944 KKGYTFKGWYTNKEC

-967 DSIKEE
+967 DSIREE
-973 TTLYAK
+973 TILYAK
-979 WEKNPSSKP
+979 WEKNPSSKPEKPAKP

-996 NAKVTRGKYIY
+996 NAKVTSGKYIY
-1007 KVTSVTKK
+1007 KVTSVTKN
-1015 QNGNVQVCG
+1015 QTGTVQISG

-1030 AATIVIPSTITI
+1030 AATIAIPSTITI

-1073 IVGTKAFYNAK
+1073 VVGTKAFYNAK
-1084 KLYTITIGKNVTTIK
+1084 KLHTITIGKNVTTIK

>member
-1 MHNFS
+1 
-6 CDEFDEY
+6 
-13 IQKKRRSSMK
+13 MK

-40 LAFPI
+40 LVFPI
-45 RGQAADPIIVTDDDN
+45 RGQAADSITVTDDDN

-66 ELSKRGDSADTYS
+66 ELSKRGDSAGTYS
-79 AVISFADE
+79 AAISFVDE

-92 KLHIKSKVKD
+92 KLHIKSKVTD
-102 ANGTSYEIRDIK
+102 ANGTYEIKNIE
-114 SVAYKDSLESVKIE
+114 SVAYKNSLKLVKIE

-134 AEGVW
+134 AGGAW
-139 GKGYADSD
+139 KTGYADSD
-147 TVTISFPST
+147 TVKISFPST
-156 LEDVEDGFLN
+156 LEDVEDSFLN
-166 WDKHSDSVIVPTW
+166 WDKHPDSVIVPKW
-179 LSKMKPENGVVY
+179 LSKMQSENGVVY

-199 PSAAEETGA
+199 PK
-208 AKETAIT
+208 AKNDASKVSEIT

-250 FSGCTELSQVNFAA
+250 FAGCTELSQVNFAA

-299 SGCTNLATI
+299 SGCTSLATI
-308 DISKKSK
+308 DISKESK
-315 LTQIEYGA
+315 LTKIEYGA

-335 LGEFSDINP
+335 LGNFYDINP
-344 SGPLTSVMG
+344 SGPSTSAQG
-353 VKVEEIYLP
+353 VKVKEIYLP
-362 RESIKNYGGGSAAGL
+362 KESIKNYGGGSAAGL

-392 GDSKAQLPYEM
+392 GDSKAELPYEM
-403 FAGCTNLKTVNMD
+403 FAGCTNLTTVNMD
-416 KNVNT
+416 KNVKT

-439 GVKEIMPYAFTK
+439 EVKEVMSYAFIK

-462 VEKIGGIA
+462 VEKIGAIT
-470 FGGCISLETMTL
+470 FGGCTSLETMTL
-482 ESRWSGEDSVYR
+482 ESRLSGEDLGFR
-494 RMVNILGNFSYVKGE
+494 KMVSILGNFSYVKGE

-530 FREKYPGQTAIKTL
+530 FRANYPGQTAIKTL
-544 IIKNDGEGTAL
+544 IIKNDGVGTAL
-555 DNSSAFAAHLVSL
+555 DNSSAFAAHIVSL
-568 ENVTLPEGMK
+568 ENVTLPEGME

-591 KKVVLPSSIET
+591 KKVVLPSSIKT

-626 IGSQAFS
+626 IGDYAFS
-633 IINANGGNSVGGS
+633 IINANGGNSAEGDS
-646 YDKKYTDEITDNGG
+646 YTKYKDEIKDGG

-671 TIGSGAFFGQ
+671 TIGSRAFFGQ

-690 ESVTSIQGQAFQMIP
+690 KSVTSIQGQAFQMIP

-733 NDSTITGKLKKVI
+733 NDSTGKLKKVI

-776 IQNLGSSMFMKNTRL
+776 IQNLGSSMFMKNKKL

-824 TIDVEAFRK
+824 TMDVEAFRK

-857 EEESASKTKVYIYN
+857 EEESAAKTKVYIYD
-871 PKETVEDFIA
+871 PKETVKDFIA
-881 IPKNVTIYGYAGST
+881 IPKDVTIYGYAGST
-895 AEAYAQK
+895 AEAYAKQ
-902 NGNKFVVINPEN
+902 NGNKFVAINPEN

-979 WEKNPSSKP
+979 WEKNSSSKP

-996 NAKVTRGKYIY
+996 NAKVTSGKYIY
-1007 KVTSVTKK
+1007 KVISVTKN
-1015 QNGNVQVCG
+1015 QTGTVQIFG

-1030 AATIVIPSTITI
+1030 AATVTIPSAIMI

-1047 KVTSIAPKAFLKN
+1047 KVTSVASKAFLKN

-1073 IVGTKAFYNAK
+1073 VVGTKAFYNAK
-1084 KLYTITIGKNVTTIK
+1084 KLHTIIIGKNVTTIK

>member
-1 MHNFS
+1 
-6 CDEFDEY
+6 
-13 IQKKRRSSMK
+13 MK

-45 RGQAADPIIVTDDDN
+45 RGQAADSITVTDDDN

-66 ELSKRGDSADTYS
+66 ELSQRRDSADTYS
-79 AVISFADE
+79 AAISFADE
-87 DATPE
+87 DAQPE
-92 KLHIKSKVKD
+92 ELHIKSKVTD
-102 ANGTSYEIRDIK
+102 ENGTSYAIRDIK

-166 WDKHSDSVIVPTW
+166 WDKKPDSVIVPKW
-179 LSKMKPENGVVY
+179 LSKMQSENGVVY

-199 PSAAEETGA
+199 PKAENDASKVSE
-208 AKETAIT
+208 IT

-220 TKIAHKALFKNTDVE
+220 TKIAHKALFKNTDVT

-250 FSGCTELSQVNFAA
+250 FSGCTNLLQVNFAA
-264 DAQIEDL
+264 NAQIKDL
-271 GWRAF
+271 DWRAF

-299 SGCTNLATI
+299 SGCTSLATI
-308 DISKKSK
+308 DISKESK
-315 LTQIEYGA
+315 LTKIEYGA

-335 LGEFSDINP
+335 LGNFYDINP
-344 SGPLTSVMG
+344 SGPSTSAQG
-353 VKVEEIYLP
+353 VKVKEIYLP
-362 RESIKNYGGGSAAGL
+362 KESIKNYGGGSAAGL

-392 GDSKAQLPYEM
+392 GDSKAELTKAELPYEM
-403 FAGCTNLKTVNMD
+403 FAGCTNLTTVNMD
-416 KNVNT
+416 KNVKT

-439 GVKEIMPYAFTK
+439 EVKEVMSYAFIK

-462 VEKIGGIA
+462 VEKIGAIT
-470 FGGCISLETMTL
+470 FGGCTSLETMTL
-482 ESRWSGEDSVYR
+482 ESRLSGEDLGFR
-494 RMVNILGNFSYVKGE
+494 KMVSILGNFSYVKGK
-509 YSYNMHTS
+509 YSYYTMHTS
-517 SEQVNNPI
+517 DEQVNNPI

-530 FREKYPGQTAIKTL
+530 FRANYPGQTAIKTL
-544 IIKNDGEGTAL
+544 IIKNDGVGTAL
-555 DNSSAFAAHLVSL
+555 DNSSAFAAHIVSL
-568 ENVTLPEGMK
+568 ENVTLPEGME

-591 KKVVLPSSIET
+591 KKVVLPSSIKT

-626 IGSQAFS
+626 IGDYAFS
-633 IINANGGNSVGGS
+633 IINANGGNSAEGDS
-646 YDKKYTDEITDNGG
+646 YTKYKDEIKDGG

-671 TIGSGAFFGQ
+671 TIGSRAFFGQ

-690 ESVTSIQGQAFQMIP
+690 KSVTSIQGQAFQMIP

-733 NDSTITGKLKKVI
+733 NDSTGKLKKVI

-824 TIDVEAFRK
+824 TMDVEAFRK

-857 EEESASKTKVYIYN
+857 EEESAAKTKVYIYD
-871 PKETVEDFIA
+871 PKETVKDFIA
-881 IPKNVTIYGYAGST
+881 IPKDVTIYGYAGST
-895 AEAYAQK
+895 AEAYAKQ
-902 NGNKFVVINPEN
+902 NGNKFVAINPEN
-914 KVIFDS
+914 KDCRTGDS
-920 VGGSKVEEQTI
+920 HFS
-931 ECGEFAK
+931 
-938 KPADPA
+938 
-944 KEGYTFKGWYTNKEC
+944 
-959 TNAFDFDK
+959 
-967 DSIKEE
+967 
-973 TTLYAK
+973 
-979 WEKNPSSKP
+979 
-988 ETKPAIKK
+988 
-996 NAKVTRGKYIY
+996 
-1007 KVTSVTKK
+1007 
-1015 QNGNVQVCG
+1015 
-1024 FAKGKK
+1024 
-1030 AATIVIPSTITI
+1030 
-1042 NGKKF
+1042 
-1047 KVTSIAPKAFLKN
+1047 
-1060 KTVKKVVIGNNVK
+1060 
-1073 IVGTKAFYNAK
+1073 
-1084 KLYTITIGKNVTTIK
+1084 
-1099 SQAFGKLPKL
+1099 
-1109 KKVVVRSKKLKK
+1109 
-1121 LKKIKKKIFK
+1121 
-1131 PVKHKFTI
+1131 
-1139 K
+1139 

>member
-1 MHNFS
+1 
-6 CDEFDEY
+6 
-13 IQKKRRSSMK
+13 MK

-45 RGQAADPIIVTDDDN
+45 RGQAADSITVTDDDN

-66 ELSKRGDSADTYS
+66 ELSKRGDSAGTYS
-79 AVISFADE
+79 AAISFVDE
-87 DATPE
+87 TAQPAE
-92 KLHIKSKVKD
+92 LHIKSKVTD
-102 ANGTSYEIRDIK
+102 ENGTYEIKNIE
-114 SVAYKDSLESVKIE
+114 SVAYKDSLQSVEIG

-134 AEGVW
+134 DGGAWEN
-139 GKGYADSD
+139 GYADSD

-156 LEDVEDGFLN
+156 LEDVEDSFLKWEN
-166 WDKHSDSVIVPTW
+166 EQQKNSVIVPKW
-179 LSKMKPENGVVY
+179 LSKMEPENGVVY

-199 PSAAEETGA
+199 PK
-208 AKETAIT
+208 AKNDASKVSEIT

-220 TKIAHKALFKNTDVE
+220 TKIAHKALFKNTDVT

-250 FSGCTELSQVNFAA
+250 FAGCTNLSQVNFAA

-271 GWRAF
+271 DWRAF

-299 SGCTNLATI
+299 SGCTSLETI
-308 DISKKSK
+308 DISKKSE

-323 FGYYPYKIDLKS
+323 FGYYPCKKL
-335 LGEFSDINP
+335 DINSIWENKYVNDP
-344 SGPLTSVMG
+344 QRSRYLIPLSTNGIRDKAG
-353 VKVEEIYLP
+353 VPVKKIYIPAAVAATGLFAQSETLEEVTFGKT
-362 RESIKNYGGGSAAGL
+362 ESIK
-377 FAGCTTLEKVTIGSS
+377 KVE
-392 GDSKAQLPYEM
+392 LPFEM
-403 FAGCTNLKTVNMD
+403 FAQCTNLKTVNFD
-416 KNVNT
+416 GNVNK
-421 IGTAAFAECTGL
+421 IGVAAFTGCKSLQSVNLDGVESLDTYAFAKTGL
-433 KSIDLT
+433 K
-439 GVKEIMPYAFTK
+439 
-451 AGLSEVTIPSS
+451 EVTIPQS
-462 VEKIGGIA
+462 VSNVGASA
-470 FGGCISLETMTL
+470 FGSCTALETMTI
-482 ESRWSGEDSVYR
+482 ESSLSKQYQYVSKLLD
-494 RMVNILGNFSYVKGE
+494 ILGNINYAR
-509 YSYNMHTS
+509 NNNNLHTTNV
-517 SEQVNNPI
+517 QQNTPV
-525 RSNEE
+525 RSNAE
-530 FREKYPGQTAIKTL
+530 FKNLYPNQTALRVLNIKMDS
-544 IIKNDGEGTAL
+544 DGNNVLEGRE
-555 DNSSAFAAHLVSL
+555 DFAAYLPGL
-568 ENVTLPEGMK
+568 EEVTLPEGIK
-578 TIPSG
+578 KIPSN
-583 AFKQCFSL
+583 AFSQCFSL
-591 KKVVLPSSIET
+591 KDVAIPESVQT
-602 IGNNAFDSD
+602 IGSQAFSCD
-611 VNLDIDFTKL
+611 VSLDIDFTKL

-626 IGSQAFS
+626 IEWGAFS
-633 IINANGGNSVGGS
+633 IINANGGNSAGGDD
-646 YDKKYTDEITDNGG
+646 YKRYYTDKIDNGG

-671 TIGSGAFFGQ
+671 TIGSSAFFGQ

-690 ESVTSIQGQAFQMIP
+690 KSVTSIGISAFQMIP
-705 ALEELEVYASLDKV
+705 ALEDLEIYASLNMVDHT
-719 SGSSFNEVFWSNTR
+719 SFDNVFWSNTR

-746 LGESYSATGKI
+746 LGEDYSATGKI

-776 IQNLGSSMFMKNTRL
+776 IQNLGSSMFMKNARL

-801 VINQAAFYETT
+801 VIDQAAFYETT

-824 TIDVEAFRK
+824 TMDVEAFRK

-857 EEESASKTKVYIYN
+857 EEESAAKTKVYINN
-871 PKETVEDFIA
+871 PKETVGDFIA

-895 AEAYAQK
+895 AEAYAKK
-902 NGNKFVVINPEN
+902 NDNKFIAINFEN

-920 VGGSKVEEQTI
+920 VGGSKVEEQTV
-931 ECGEFAK
+931 ECGELAK
-938 KPADPA
+938 KPEDPV
-944 KEGYTFKGWYTNKEC
+944 KDGYTFKGWYTNKEC

-973 TTLYAK
+973 ITLYAK
-979 WEKNPSSKP
+979 WEKNSSTKP
-988 ETKPAIKK
+988 VTPTEPTTATDQTKPATGETIQK
-996 NAKVTRGKYIY
+996 NTKVTKGKYIY

-1060 KTVKKVVIGNNVK
+1060 KTVKKVVIGDNVK
-1073 IVGTKAFYNAK
+1073 VVGTKAFYNAK
-1084 KLYTITIGKNVTTIK
+1084 KLHTITIGKNVTTIK